1 MDPIYLTNLRTS
13 KFKAHT
19 EPFMRRFFQR
29 LLLPVAVMVVTQTSF
44 VSAESI
50 RLVGPDGQVQ
60 PTPQYSEN
68 IVRNSA
74 NNEPGRFFGPTSANQ
89 TLWSIA
95 SQLRPSSSVTVQQTL
110 LAIYQLNPQAFEN
123 QNIHTLIPGSTLR
136 VPSLAQISRN
146 STQDAVNIMAS
157 HQAKLN
163 QTPDTPVRPVAPPR
177 PAPVATPKVEAVAQT
192 PPQVTPTTAPQEKAP
207 TELKT
212 PAKPS
217 QSTDAEVM
225 ALEEKNHTLRLMLSQ
240 VQSEVSTLKEELGD
254 ENRIRSEVE
263 RLLEEERRKAEEAS
277 RLAPSALDNLLSNGW
292 LVALL
297 ALIPGLLIA
306 IVVLLLLNRRSS
318 AQQENPTQNNI
329 TSEMPTAA
337 PVTLGPEQTE
347 DIGDDLLLDDDLFS
361 TTDDKEENDAEKA
374 FSDEDDVF
382 ADLNETD
389 LDFNL
394 DGQDSDDLFV
404 GIDDDGDLDTEF
416 DALNESA
423 NGISVNADDKAL
435 GLEEMERALN
445 DVSEPTDNDDL
456 NSFDLADE
464 NQMSEDDIEAL
475 LSGDEENELLSD
487 GKVDQSLLDDLLASE
502 LDALDDEPAIQ
513 DTETLDTLLND
524 ELASLSEED
533 NDEFDLSGA
542 GVAGDQDLDDLFA
555 SIEEQADLEQLEAK
569 AIDETALLDE
579 ILAEQDAPLSEEST
593 ELLDELLDDFDKPE
607 NDEFDAQTADLLQP
621 EEPILD
627 LEEDSTQL
635 LNEVLGEPVPEEL
648 ASGLEIDQNSTELL
662 DELLDDLD
670 LDDESIEATEFSVAP
685 EKLSVEDGTELF
697 DELLEIEQ
705 HPEPAESLPELA
717 TEDEFN
723 SDTFIDDLLNSAP
736 AKDPLLEPVLD
747 ENEAFAQ
754 ADDFDFNPEIEGGLE
769 DDLPQPSALP
779 ANEFGTPQD
788 EDWVFDEDDSS
799 PTLEANTELELSSAE
814 DDLPEQTT
822 ATNETVDELLADL
835 AAQPQSNTVDTSDDA
850 LAPDAL
856 SQSVEESLTLN
867 DLELPEENDE
877 PQLAEV
883 TPSSVFDEQQVE
895 TEIEPESEPLAAEAS
910 NDESDLTAL
919 NELDLPEYTEEDALA
934 DAQLEPAAESEV
946 EPELELASEP
956 AEEEAFTEL
965 DELDLPE
972 YTEEDALADAQLEPA
987 AESEVEPELELA
999 SEPAEEEAF
1008 TELNEL
1014 DLPEYTEE
1022 DALADAQLEPAAE
1035 SEVEP
1040 ELELVSEPVTEEA
1053 FTELNELDLPE
1064 YTEEDALA
1072 DAQLEPAAE
1081 SEVEPEL
1088 ELASEPAEEEAFTE
1102 FNELDLPEYTEE
1114 DALADAQLEP
1124 VAESEVEPEL
1134 ELASEPAAEEAF
1146 TELNELD
1153 LPEYTEEDALA
1164 DAQLEPAAE
1173 SEVEPELELAS
1184 DLEEEETFT
1193 ELDEL
1198 DLPEYTEEDAL
1209 ADAQLESATESEV
1222 EPELDEL
1229 DLPEYTE
1236 EDALADAQL
1245 EPAVESEVEPEL
1257 ELATEPAEEEVFTE
1271 LNELDL
1277 PEYTEEDAL
1286 ADAQLEPAVESDVE
1300 PELELASDL
1309 EEEEVFTE
1317 LNELDL
1323 PEYTEEDALADAQ
1336 LEPVAESE
1344 VEPELDLASDLEE
1357 EEAFTE
1363 LDELDLPEYTE
1374 EDALADAQLE
1384 PAVESGVEP
1393 ELELASEPAAEEAF
1407 TELNELDL
1415 PEYTEEDALADAQLE
1430 LSVESEVEP
1439 ELGDGTET
1447 LAQETE
1453 SDALVADEDLLASV
1467 ESAVDEVQPELL
1479 DATQDVPP
1487 TQSLANKAFDEEAL
1501 HDWLSDNPDGE
1512 KPFSFD
1518 RPLDAKTI
1526 DSAGMD
1532 IDAMLQMGGEDWN
1545 GFHLTPDQQAQ
1556 LPDDVPEDEQAIWAS
1571 ETPEPQAKP
1580 ENWGSQEDLLDFD
1593 PQRDGY
1599 MTIDELMAQVES
1611 EEQGL
1616 NPDEEE
1622 LKLDVGLD
1630 EFPDV
1635 IGDIR
1640 DIDVDSGAEAAGKL
1654 DLAKIYIEMNDEKGA
1669 IKLLEE
1675 AIVDGDDEIRQQAKR
1690 LIDVLNGRV

>member
-1 MDPIYLTNLRTS
+1 
-13 KFKAHT
+13 
-19 EPFMRRFFQR
+19 MRRFFQR

-136 VPSLAQISRN
+136 VPSLEQISRN
-146 STQDAVNIMAS
+146 STQDAVKIMAS

-579 ILAEQDAPLSEEST
+579 ILAEQDAPLNEEST

-799 PTLEANTELELSSAE
+799 PTLEGNAELELSSAE

-822 ATNETVDELLADL
+822 ATNETADELLADL

-883 TPSSVFDEQQVE
+883 TPSSAFDEQQVE

-934 DAQLEPAAESEV
+934 DAQLEPATESEV
-946 EPELELASEP
+946 EPELELASDL
-956 AEEEAFTEL
+956 EEKEAFTEL
-965 DELDLPE
+965 DKIDLPE

-987 AESEVEPELELA
+987 AESEVESELELA
-999 SEPAEEEAF
+999 SD
-1008 TELNEL
+1008 L
-1014 DLPEYTEE
+1014 DE
-1022 DALADAQLEPAAE
+1022 
-1035 SEVEP
+1035 
-1040 ELELVSEPVTEEA
+1040 EEA

-1088 ELASEPAEEEAFTE
+1088 ELASDLEEK
-1102 FNELDLPEYTEE
+1102 
-1114 DALADAQLEP
+1114 
-1124 VAESEVEPEL
+1124 
-1134 ELASEPAAEEAF
+1134 EAF

-1184 DLEEEETFT
+1184 DLEEEEAFT
-1193 ELDEL
+1193 
-1198 DLPEYTEEDAL
+1198 
-1209 ADAQLESATESEV
+1209 
-1222 EPELDEL
+1222 ELDEL

-1257 ELATEPAEEEVFTE
+1257 ELATEPA
-1271 LNELDL
+1271 
-1277 PEYTEEDAL
+1277 A
-1286 ADAQLEPAVESDVE
+1286 
-1300 PELELASDL
+1300 
-1309 EEEEVFTE
+1309 
-1317 LNELDL
+1317 
-1323 PEYTEEDALADAQ
+1323 
-1336 LEPVAESE
+1336 
-1344 VEPELDLASDLEE
+1344 

-1384 PAVESGVEP
+1384 PAAESEVEP
-1393 ELELASEPAAEEAF
+1393 ELELASDLEEEEVFTELDELDLPEYTEEDALADAQLEPAAEAEVEPELELASDLEEEEAF

-1430 LSVESEVEP
+1430 PSVESEVEP
-1439 ELGDGTET
+1439 ELGDETET

-1467 ESAVDEVQPELL
+1467 ESAADEVQPELL

>member
-1 MDPIYLTNLRTS
+1 
-13 KFKAHT
+13 
-19 EPFMRRFFQR
+19 MRRFFQR

-163 QTPDTPVRPVAPPR
+163 QTPDAPVRPVAPPR

-799 PTLEANTELELSSAE
+799 PTLEGNTELELSSAE

-822 ATNETVDELLADL
+822 ATNERVDELLADL

-883 TPSSVFDEQQVE
+883 TPSSAFDEQQVE

-919 NELDLPEYTEEDALA
+919 NELDLSEYTEEDALADAQLEPAAESEVEPELELASEPVEEEAFTELDELDLPEYTEEDALA

-987 AESEVEPELELA
+987 AEA
-999 SEPAEEEAF
+999 
-1008 TELNEL
+1008 
-1014 DLPEYTEE
+1014 
-1022 DALADAQLEPAAE
+1022 
-1035 SEVEP
+1035 
-1040 ELELVSEPVTEEA
+1040 
-1053 FTELNELDLPE
+1053 
-1064 YTEEDALA
+1064 
-1072 DAQLEPAAE
+1072 
-1081 SEVEPEL
+1081 
-1088 ELASEPAEEEAFTE
+1088 
-1102 FNELDLPEYTEE
+1102 
-1114 DALADAQLEP
+1114 
-1124 VAESEVEPEL
+1124 
-1134 ELASEPAAEEAF
+1134 
-1146 TELNELD
+1146 
-1153 LPEYTEEDALA
+1153 
-1164 DAQLEPAAE
+1164 
-1173 SEVEPELELAS
+1173 EVEPELELAS
-1184 DLEEEETFT
+1184 DLEEEEAFT

-1209 ADAQLESATESEV
+1209 ADAQLEPAVESEV
-1222 EPELDEL
+1222 EPELELASDLEEEEAFTELDELDLPEYTEEDALADAQLEPAVESEVEPELELASEPAEEEAFTELDELDLPEYTEEDALADAQLEPAVESEVEPELELASDLEEEEAFPELDELDLPEYTEEDALADAQLEPAVESEVEPELASDLEEEEAFTELNEL

-1271 LNELDL
+1271 L
-1277 PEYTEEDAL
+1277 
-1286 ADAQLEPAVESDVE
+1286 
-1300 PELELASDL
+1300 
-1309 EEEEVFTE
+1309 
-1317 LNELDL
+1317 
-1323 PEYTEEDALADAQ
+1323 
-1336 LEPVAESE
+1336 
-1344 VEPELDLASDLEE
+1344 
-1357 EEAFTE
+1357 
-1363 LDELDLPEYTE
+1363 DELDLPEYTE

-1384 PAVESGVEP
+1384 PAVESEVEP

-1407 TELNELDL
+1407 TELDELDL
-1415 PEYTEEDALADAQLE
+1415 PEHTEEDALADAQLE
-1430 LSVESEVEP
+1430 PAVESKVEP

-1453 SDALVADEDLLASV
+1453 SDTLVADEDLLASV

-1479 DATQDVPP
+1479 GATQDVPP

>member
-1 MDPIYLTNLRTS
+1 M
-13 KFKAHT
+13 
-19 EPFMRRFFQR
+19 
-29 LLLPVAVMVVTQTSF
+29 
-44 VSAESI
+44 
-50 RLVGPDGQVQ
+50 
-60 PTPQYSEN
+60 
-68 IVRNSA
+68 
-74 NNEPGRFFGPTSANQ
+74 
-89 TLWSIA
+89 
-95 SQLRPSSSVTVQQTL
+95 QQTL

-163 QTPDTPVRPVAPPR
+163 QTPDAPVRPVAPPR

-192 PPQVTPTTAPQEKAP
+192 PPQVTSTTAPQEKAP

-621 EEPILD
+621 DEPILD

-799 PTLEANTELELSSAE
+799 PTLEGNAELELSSAE

-822 ATNETVDELLADL
+822 ATNETADELLADL

-883 TPSSVFDEQQVE
+883 TPSSAFDEQQVE

-910 NDESDLTAL
+910 NDESDLTALNELDLSEYTEEDALADAQLEPAAESEVEPELELASEPVEEEVFTELNELDLPEYTEEDALADAQLELAVESEVEPELELASEPAEEEAFTEL

-999 SEPAEEEAF
+999 SDLEE
-1008 TELNEL
+1008 
-1014 DLPEYTEE
+1014 
-1022 DALADAQLEPAAE
+1022 
-1035 SEVEP
+1035 
-1040 ELELVSEPVTEEA
+1040 
-1053 FTELNELDLPE
+1053 
-1064 YTEEDALA
+1064 
-1072 DAQLEPAAE
+1072 
-1081 SEVEPEL
+1081 
-1088 ELASEPAEEEAFTE
+1088 
-1102 FNELDLPEYTEE
+1102 
-1114 DALADAQLEP
+1114 
-1124 VAESEVEPEL
+1124 
-1134 ELASEPAAEEAF
+1134 EEAF

-1184 DLEEEETFT
+1184 DLEEEEAFT
-1193 ELDEL
+1193 ELN
-1198 DLPEYTEEDAL
+1198 
-1209 ADAQLESATESEV
+1209 
-1222 EPELDEL
+1222 EL

-1257 ELATEPAEEEVFTE
+1257 ELASDPEEEEAFTE

-1286 ADAQLEPAVESDVE
+1286 ADAQLEPAVESE
-1300 PELELASDL
+1300 
-1309 EEEEVFTE
+1309 
-1317 LNELDL
+1317 
-1323 PEYTEEDALADAQ
+1323 
-1336 LEPVAESE
+1336 
-1344 VEPELDLASDLEE
+1344 
-1357 EEAFTE
+1357 
-1363 LDELDLPEYTE
+1363 
-1374 EDALADAQLE
+1374 
-1384 PAVESGVEP
+1384 VEP
-1393 ELELASEPAAEEAF
+1393 ELELASEPAEEEAF

-1430 LSVESEVEP
+1430 PAAESEVEP
-1439 ELGDGTET
+1439 ELGDETET

-1453 SDALVADEDLLASV
+1453 SDVLIADEDLLASV

>member
-163 QTPDTPVRPVAPPR
+163 QTPDAPVRPVAPPR

-240 VQSEVSTLKEELGD
+240 VQSEVSTLKEELSD

-292 LVALL
+292 LVTLL

-799 PTLEANTELELSSAE
+799 PTLEGNAELELSSAE

-822 ATNETVDELLADL
+822 ATNETADELLADL

-850 LAPDAL
+850 LAPDAV

-883 TPSSVFDEQQVE
+883 IPSSAFDEQQVE

-910 NDESDLTAL
+910 NDESGLTALNELDLPEYTEEDALADAQLEPAVESEVEPELELASEPVEEEAFTELNELDLPEYTEEDALADAQLEPAVESEVEPELELATEPAEEEVFTEL

-987 AESEVEPELELA
+987 VESEVEPELELA

-1008 TELNEL
+1008 T
-1014 DLPEYTEE
+1014 
-1022 DALADAQLEPAAE
+1022 
-1035 SEVEP
+1035 
-1040 ELELVSEPVTEEA
+1040 
-1053 FTELNELDLPE
+1053 
-1064 YTEEDALA
+1064 
-1072 DAQLEPAAE
+1072 
-1081 SEVEPEL
+1081 
-1088 ELASEPAEEEAFTE
+1088 
-1102 FNELDLPEYTEE
+1102 
-1114 DALADAQLEP
+1114 
-1124 VAESEVEPEL
+1124 
-1134 ELASEPAAEEAF
+1134 
-1146 TELNELD
+1146 
-1153 LPEYTEEDALA
+1153 
-1164 DAQLEPAAE
+1164 
-1173 SEVEPELELAS
+1173 
-1184 DLEEEETFT
+1184 
-1193 ELDEL
+1193 
-1198 DLPEYTEEDAL
+1198 
-1209 ADAQLESATESEV
+1209 
-1222 EPELDEL
+1222 ELDEL

-1257 ELATEPAEEEVFTE
+1257 ELASEPAEEEVFTE

-1286 ADAQLEPAVESDVE
+1286 ADAQLEPAAEAEVE

-1309 EEEEVFTE
+1309 EE
-1317 LNELDL
+1317 
-1323 PEYTEEDALADAQ
+1323 
-1336 LEPVAESE
+1336 
-1344 VEPELDLASDLEE
+1344 
-1357 EEAFTE
+1357 
-1363 LDELDLPEYTE
+1363 
-1374 EDALADAQLE
+1374 
-1384 PAVESGVEP
+1384 
-1393 ELELASEPAAEEAF
+1393 EEAF

-1430 LSVESEVEP
+1430 PAVESEVEP
-1439 ELGDGTET
+1439 ELGDETET
-1447 LAQETE
+1447 LTQETE

>member
-1 MDPIYLTNLRTS
+1 
-13 KFKAHT
+13 
-19 EPFMRRFFQR
+19 MRRFFQR

-593 ELLDELLDDFDKPE
+593 ELLDELLDDFDKPK
-607 NDEFDAQTADLLQP
+607 NDEFDAQTAVLLQP

-662 DELLDDLD
+662 DELLDDLE

-799 PTLEANTELELSSAE
+799 PTLEGNTELELSSAE

-883 TPSSVFDEQQVE
+883 TPSSAFDEQQVE

-910 NDESDLTAL
+910 NDESDLTALNELDLSEYTEEDTLADAQLEPAAESEVEPELELASEPVEEEAFTELDELDLPEYTEEDALADAQLEPVAESEVEPELDLASEPAEEEAFTELNKLDLPEYTEEDALADAQLEPAAESEVEPELELVSEPAEEESFTELDELDLPEYTEEDALADAQLEPAVESEVEPELELASEPAEEEVFTEL

-987 AESEVEPELELA
+987 TESEVEPELASDLEEEEAFTELNELDLPEYTEEDALADAQLEPAAESEVEPELELV
-999 SEPAEEEAF
+999 SEPAEEEAFTELDELDLPEYTEEDALADAQLEPAAESEVEPELASDLEEEEAF

-1053 FTELNELDLPE
+1053 FTEL
-1064 YTEEDALA
+1064 
-1072 DAQLEPAAE
+1072 
-1081 SEVEPEL
+1081 
-1088 ELASEPAEEEAFTE
+1088 
-1102 FNELDLPEYTEE
+1102 
-1114 DALADAQLEP
+1114 
-1124 VAESEVEPEL
+1124 
-1134 ELASEPAAEEAF
+1134 
-1146 TELNELD
+1146 
-1153 LPEYTEEDALA
+1153 
-1164 DAQLEPAAE
+1164 
-1173 SEVEPELELAS
+1173 
-1184 DLEEEETFT
+1184 
-1193 ELDEL
+1193 DEL

-1222 EPELDEL
+1222 ESELELVSEPAAEEAFTELDEL
-1229 DLPEYTE
+1229 DVPEYTE

-1245 EPAVESEVEPEL
+1245 EP
-1257 ELATEPAEEEVFTE
+1257 
-1271 LNELDL
+1271 
-1277 PEYTEEDAL
+1277 
-1286 ADAQLEPAVESDVE
+1286 
-1300 PELELASDL
+1300 
-1309 EEEEVFTE
+1309 
-1317 LNELDL
+1317 
-1323 PEYTEEDALADAQ
+1323 
-1336 LEPVAESE
+1336 
-1344 VEPELDLASDLEE
+1344 
-1357 EEAFTE
+1357 
-1363 LDELDLPEYTE
+1363 
-1374 EDALADAQLE
+1374 
-1384 PAVESGVEP
+1384 
-1393 ELELASEPAAEEAF
+1393 
-1407 TELNELDL
+1407 
-1415 PEYTEEDALADAQLE
+1415 
-1430 LSVESEVEP
+1430 SVESEVEP
-1439 ELGDGTET
+1439 ELGDETET

>member
-1 MDPIYLTNLRTS
+1 
-13 KFKAHT
+13 
-19 EPFMRRFFQR
+19 MRRFFQR

-136 VPSLAQISRN
+136 VPSLEQISRN

-361 TTDDKEENDAEKA
+361 TTDDKEENDTEKA

-705 HPEPAESLPELA
+705 HPEPAVSLPELA

-799 PTLEANTELELSSAE
+799 PTLEGNTELELSSAE

-883 TPSSVFDEQQVE
+883 TPSSAFDEQQVE
-895 TEIEPESEPLAAEAS
+895 TEIEPELEPLAAEAS
-910 NDESDLTAL
+910 NDESDLTEL
-919 NELDLPEYTEEDALA
+919 NELDLPEYTEED
-934 DAQLEPAAESEV
+934 V
-946 EPELELASEP
+946 
-956 AEEEAFTEL
+956 
-965 DELDLPE
+965 
-972 YTEEDALADAQLEPA
+972 LADAQLEPA

-1053 FTELNELDLPE
+1053 FTELDELDLPEYTEEDALADLQLEPAAESEVEPELELASEPAEEEAFTELNELDLPEYTEGDALADAQLEPAAELEVEPELELASDLEEEEAFTELNELDLPEYTEEDALADAQLEPAAELEVEPELELASDLEEEEAFTELNELDLPEYTEEDALADAQLEPAAEAEVEPELELASDLEEEEAFTELDELDLPE

-1088 ELASEPAEEEAFTE
+1088 ELATEPAEEEAF
-1102 FNELDLPEYTEE
+1102 
-1114 DALADAQLEP
+1114 
-1124 VAESEVEPEL
+1124 
-1134 ELASEPAAEEAF
+1134 
-1146 TELNELD
+1146 
-1153 LPEYTEEDALA
+1153 
-1164 DAQLEPAAE
+1164 
-1173 SEVEPELELAS
+1173 
-1184 DLEEEETFT
+1184 
-1193 ELDEL
+1193 
-1198 DLPEYTEEDAL
+1198 
-1209 ADAQLESATESEV
+1209 
-1222 EPELDEL
+1222 PELDEL

-1257 ELATEPAEEEVFTE
+1257 ELA
-1271 LNELDL
+1271 
-1277 PEYTEEDAL
+1277 
-1286 ADAQLEPAVESDVE
+1286 
-1300 PELELASDL
+1300 
-1309 EEEEVFTE
+1309 
-1317 LNELDL
+1317 
-1323 PEYTEEDALADAQ
+1323 
-1336 LEPVAESE
+1336 
-1344 VEPELDLASDLEE
+1344 SDLEE

-1384 PAVESGVEP
+1384 PAAESEVEP
-1393 ELELASEPAAEEAF
+1393 ELELATEPAEEEAF
-1407 TELNELDL
+1407 PELDELDL

-1430 LSVESEVEP
+1430 PAVESEVEP
-1439 ELGDGTET
+1439 ELGDETET

-1479 DATQDVPP
+1479 GATQDVPP

>member
-163 QTPDTPVRPVAPPR
+163 QTPDAPVRPVAPPR

-524 ELASLSEED
+524 ELVSLSEED

-697 DELLEIEQ
+697 DELLEIEL

-799 PTLEANTELELSSAE
+799 PTLEGNAELELSSAE

-835 AAQPQSNTVDTSDDA
+835 AAQPQSNTVDTSDDV

-883 TPSSVFDEQQVE
+883 IPSSAFDEQQVE

-987 AESEVEPELELA
+987 AESEVEPEIELASEPAAEEAFTELDELDLPEYTEEDALADAQLEPTAESEVEPDLELA
-999 SEPAEEEAF
+999 SEPAEEETF
-1008 TELNEL
+1008 TELDELDLPEYTEEDALADAQLEPAAEAEVEPELELASDLEEKETFTELDEL

-1053 FTELNELDLPE
+1053 FTELDELDLPE

-1088 ELASEPAEEEAFTE
+1088 ELVSEPAEEESFT
-1102 FNELDLPEYTEE
+1102 
-1114 DALADAQLEP
+1114 
-1124 VAESEVEPEL
+1124 
-1134 ELASEPAAEEAF
+1134 
-1146 TELNELD
+1146 
-1153 LPEYTEEDALA
+1153 
-1164 DAQLEPAAE
+1164 
-1173 SEVEPELELAS
+1173 
-1184 DLEEEETFT
+1184 
-1193 ELDEL
+1193 
-1198 DLPEYTEEDAL
+1198 
-1209 ADAQLESATESEV
+1209 
-1222 EPELDEL
+1222 ELDEL

-1286 ADAQLEPAVESDVE
+1286 ADAQLEPAAESEVE
-1300 PELELASDL
+1300 PELELAS
-1309 EEEEVFTE
+1309 
-1317 LNELDL
+1317 
-1323 PEYTEEDALADAQ
+1323 
-1336 LEPVAESE
+1336 EPA
-1344 VEPELDLASDLEE
+1344 E

-1384 PAVESGVEP
+1384 PAVESEVEPELELASVLEEEDPFTELDELDVPEYTEEDALADAQLEPAAESEVEP
-1393 ELELASEPAAEEAF
+1393 ELELASEPAEEEAF
-1407 TELNELDL
+1407 PELDELDL

-1430 LSVESEVEP
+1430 HSVESEVEP
-1439 ELGDGTET
+1439 ELGDETET

-1453 SDALVADEDLLASV
+1453 SDALVADEDLLAGV

>member
-1 MDPIYLTNLRTS
+1 M
-13 KFKAHT
+13 
-19 EPFMRRFFQR
+19 
-29 LLLPVAVMVVTQTSF
+29 
-44 VSAESI
+44 
-50 RLVGPDGQVQ
+50 
-60 PTPQYSEN
+60 
-68 IVRNSA
+68 
-74 NNEPGRFFGPTSANQ
+74 
-89 TLWSIA
+89 
-95 SQLRPSSSVTVQQTL
+95 QQTL

-192 PPQVTPTTAPQEKAP
+192 PPQVPPTTAPQEKAP

-423 NGISVNADDKAL
+423 NGISVNTDDKAL

-648 ASGLEIDQNSTELL
+648 TSGLEIDQNSTELL

-799 PTLEANTELELSSAE
+799 PTLEGNAELELSSAE

-850 LAPDAL
+850 LAPDAV

-883 TPSSVFDEQQVE
+883 IPSSAFDEQQVE

-910 NDESDLTAL
+910 NDESDLTVLNELDLPEYTEEDALADAQLEPAAEAEVEPELELASEPAAEEAFTEL

-946 EPELELASEP
+946 EPELAS
-956 AEEEAFTEL
+956 
-965 DELDLPE
+965 DLE
-972 YTEEDALADAQLEPA
+972 
-987 AESEVEPELELA
+987 
-999 SEPAEEEAF
+999 EEEAF

-1072 DAQLEPAAE
+1072 DAQLESATE
-1081 SEVEPEL
+1081 SEVESEL
-1088 ELASEPAEEEAFTE
+1088 EL
-1102 FNELDLPEYTEE
+1102 
-1114 DALADAQLEP
+1114 
-1124 VAESEVEPEL
+1124 V
-1134 ELASEPAAEEAF
+1134 SEPAAEEAF
-1146 TELNELD
+1146 TELDELD
-1153 LPEYTEEDALA
+1153 VPEYTEEDALA

-1184 DLEEEETFT
+1184 DLEEEEAFT

-1209 ADAQLESATESEV
+1209 ADAQLE
-1222 EPELDEL
+1222 
-1229 DLPEYTE
+1229 
-1236 EDALADAQL
+1236 
-1245 EPAVESEVEPEL
+1245 PA
-1257 ELATEPAEEEVFTE
+1257 AEAE
-1271 LNELDL
+1271 
-1277 PEYTEEDAL
+1277 
-1286 ADAQLEPAVESDVE
+1286 VE

-1309 EEEEVFTE
+1309 EEKEAFTE

-1363 LDELDLPEYTE
+1363 LNELDLPEYTE

-1384 PAVESGVEP
+1384 P
-1393 ELELASEPAAEEAF
+1393 
-1407 TELNELDL
+1407 
-1415 PEYTEEDALADAQLE
+1415 
-1430 LSVESEVEP
+1430 SVESEVEP

-1453 SDALVADEDLLASV
+1453 SDTLVADEDLLASV
-1467 ESAVDEVQPELL
+1467 ESAVDEVQSELL
-1479 DATQDVPP
+1479 GATQDVPP

>member
-1 MDPIYLTNLRTS
+1 
-13 KFKAHT
+13 
-19 EPFMRRFFQR
+19 MRRFFQR

-593 ELLDELLDDFDKPE
+593 ELLDELLDDFDKPK

-635 LNEVLGEPVPEEL
+635 LNEVLGEPLPEEL

-662 DELLDDLD
+662 DELLDDLE

-799 PTLEANTELELSSAE
+799 PTLEGNAELELSSAE

-822 ATNETVDELLADL
+822 ATNETADELLADL

-883 TPSSVFDEQQVE
+883 TPSSAFDEQQVE

-910 NDESDLTAL
+910 NDESDLTALNELDLPEYTEEDALADAQLEPATESEVEPELELASEPVEEEAFTELDELDLPEYTEEDALADAQLEPAVESEVEPELELASDLDEEEAFTEL

-999 SEPAEEEAF
+999 SVLEEEEAF
-1008 TELNEL
+1008 TELNK
-1014 DLPEYTEE
+1014 
-1022 DALADAQLEPAAE
+1022 
-1035 SEVEP
+1035 
-1040 ELELVSEPVTEEA
+1040 
-1053 FTELNELDLPE
+1053 
-1064 YTEEDALA
+1064 
-1072 DAQLEPAAE
+1072 
-1081 SEVEPEL
+1081 
-1088 ELASEPAEEEAFTE
+1088 
-1102 FNELDLPEYTEE
+1102 
-1114 DALADAQLEP
+1114 
-1124 VAESEVEPEL
+1124 
-1134 ELASEPAAEEAF
+1134 
-1146 TELNELD
+1146 LD

-1209 ADAQLESATESEV
+1209 ADAQLEPAVESEV
-1222 EPELDEL
+1222 EPELELATEPAAEEAFTELDEL

-1245 EPAVESEVEPEL
+1245 EPAAESEVEPEL
-1257 ELATEPAEEEVFTE
+1257 ELA
-1271 LNELDL
+1271 
-1277 PEYTEEDAL
+1277 
-1286 ADAQLEPAVESDVE
+1286 SDH
-1300 PELELASDL
+1300 

-1363 LDELDLPEYTE
+1363 LNELDLPEYTE

-1384 PAVESGVEP
+1384 P
-1393 ELELASEPAAEEAF
+1393 
-1407 TELNELDL
+1407 
-1415 PEYTEEDALADAQLE
+1415 
-1430 LSVESEVEP
+1430 SVESEVEP

-1479 DATQDVPP
+1479 GATQDVPP

>member
-1 MDPIYLTNLRTS
+1 
-13 KFKAHT
+13 
-19 EPFMRRFFQR
+19 MRRFFQR

-579 ILAEQDAPLSEEST
+579 ILAEQDVPLSEEST

-799 PTLEANTELELSSAE
+799 PTLEGNAELELSSAE

-822 ATNETVDELLADL
+822 ATNETADELLADL
-835 AAQPQSNTVDTSDDA
+835 AAQPQSNTVDTSDDV

-883 TPSSVFDEQQVE
+883 TQSSAFDEQQVE

-934 DAQLEPAAESEV
+934 DAQLEPATESEV

-987 AESEVEPELELA
+987 VESEVEPELELA

-1008 TELNEL
+1008 TELDEL

-1022 DALADAQLEPAAE
+1022 DALADAQLE
-1035 SEVEP
+1035 SV
-1040 ELELVSEPVTEEA
+1040 V
-1053 FTELNELDLPE
+1053 
-1064 YTEEDALA
+1064 
-1072 DAQLEPAAE
+1072 E

-1088 ELASEPAEEEAFTE
+1088 ELASDLEE
-1102 FNELDLPEYTEE
+1102 
-1114 DALADAQLEP
+1114 
-1124 VAESEVEPEL
+1124 
-1134 ELASEPAAEEAF
+1134 EEAF

-1184 DLEEEETFT
+1184 DLEEEEAFTELNKLDLPEYTEEDALADAQLEPAAESEVEPELELASEPAEEEAFPELDELDLPEYTEEDALANAQLEPAAESEVEPELELASEPAAEEAFT

-1209 ADAQLESATESEV
+1209 ADAQLEPATESDV
-1222 EPELDEL
+1222 EPELELASEPAEEEAFTELDEL

-1257 ELATEPAEEEVFTE
+1257 ELASEPAEEEVFTE

-1286 ADAQLEPAVESDVE
+1286 ADAQLEPAAESEVES
-1300 PELELASDL
+1300 ELELASDL
-1309 EEEEVFTE
+1309 EE
-1317 LNELDL
+1317 
-1323 PEYTEEDALADAQ
+1323 
-1336 LEPVAESE
+1336 
-1344 VEPELDLASDLEE
+1344 
-1357 EEAFTE
+1357 
-1363 LDELDLPEYTE
+1363 
-1374 EDALADAQLE
+1374 
-1384 PAVESGVEP
+1384 
-1393 ELELASEPAAEEAF
+1393 EEAF

-1430 LSVESEVEP
+1430 PAAESEVEP
-1439 ELGDGTET
+1439 ELGDETET

-1467 ESAVDEVQPELL
+1467 ESAADEVQPELL

>member
-1 MDPIYLTNLRTS
+1 M
-13 KFKAHT
+13 
-19 EPFMRRFFQR
+19 
-29 LLLPVAVMVVTQTSF
+29 
-44 VSAESI
+44 
-50 RLVGPDGQVQ
+50 
-60 PTPQYSEN
+60 
-68 IVRNSA
+68 
-74 NNEPGRFFGPTSANQ
+74 
-89 TLWSIA
+89 
-95 SQLRPSSSVTVQQTL
+95 QQTL

-799 PTLEANTELELSSAE
+799 PTLEGNAELELSSAE

-822 ATNETVDELLADL
+822 ATNETADELLADL

-850 LAPDAL
+850 LAPDTL

-1173 SEVEPELELAS
+1173 SEVEPELELA
-1184 DLEEEETFT
+1184 
-1193 ELDEL
+1193 
-1198 DLPEYTEEDAL
+1198 
-1209 ADAQLESATESEV
+1209 
-1222 EPELDEL
+1222 
-1229 DLPEYTE
+1229 
-1236 EDALADAQL
+1236 
-1245 EPAVESEVEPEL
+1245 
-1257 ELATEPAEEEVFTE
+1257 TEPAEEEVFTE

-1286 ADAQLEPAVESDVE
+1286 ADAQLEPAAESEVE
-1300 PELELASDL
+1300 PELELVSEPVT
-1309 EEEEVFTE
+1309 EEAFTE
-1317 LNELDL
+1317 LDELDL

-1336 LEPVAESE
+1336 LESATESE
-1344 VEPELDLASDLEE
+1344 VESELELVSEPAA

-1384 PAVESGVEP
+1384 PAAEAEVES
-1393 ELELASEPAAEEAF
+1393 ELERASDLEEKEAF
-1407 TELNELDL
+1407 TELDKLDL

-1430 LSVESEVEP
+1430 PSVESEVEP
-1439 ELGDGTET
+1439 ELGDETET

>member
-799 PTLEANTELELSSAE
+799 PTLEGNAELELSSAE

-822 ATNETVDELLADL
+822 ATNETADELLADL

-883 TPSSVFDEQQVE
+883 TPSSAFDEQQVE

-919 NELDLPEYTEEDALA
+919 NELDLSEYTEEDALA

-956 AEEEAFTEL
+956 VEEEAFTEL

-972 YTEEDALADAQLEPA
+972 YTEEDALADAQLESATESEVESELELASEPA
-987 AESEVEPELELA
+987 AEEAFTELDELDLPEYTEEDALADSQLEPAVESEVEPELELA
-999 SEPAEEEAF
+999 SEPAEEEVF

-1022 DALADAQLEPAAE
+1022 DALADAQLEP
-1035 SEVEP
+1035 
-1040 ELELVSEPVTEEA
+1040 
-1053 FTELNELDLPE
+1053 D
-1064 YTEEDALA
+1064 
-1072 DAQLEPAAE
+1072 AE

-1088 ELASEPAEEEAFTE
+1088 ELATEPAEEEVFTE
-1102 FNELDLPEYTEE
+1102 LDELDLPEYTEE

-1146 TELNELD
+1146 TELDELD

-1184 DLEEEETFT
+1184 DLEEKEVFT
-1193 ELDEL
+1193 ELNEL
-1198 DLPEYTEEDAL
+1198 DLPEH
-1209 ADAQLESATESEV
+1209 
-1222 EPELDEL
+1222 
-1229 DLPEYTE
+1229 TE

-1271 LNELDL
+1271 LDELDL

-1286 ADAQLEPAVESDVE
+1286 ADAQLEPAAESEVES
-1300 PELELASDL
+1300 ELELASDL

-1336 LEPVAESE
+1336 LEPAAESE
-1344 VEPELDLASDLEE
+1344 VEPELELASEPVEEEAFTELDELDLPEYTEQDALADAQLELAAESAVEPELELASDLEE
-1357 EEAFTE
+1357 EEPFAE

-1384 PAVESGVEP
+1384 PA
-1393 ELELASEPAAEEAF
+1393 A
-1407 TELNELDL
+1407 
-1415 PEYTEEDALADAQLE
+1415 
-1430 LSVESEVEP
+1430 ESEVEP
-1439 ELGDGTET
+1439 ELGDETET

-1467 ESAVDEVQPELL
+1467 ESAADEVQPELL

-1532 IDAMLQMGGEDWN
+1532 IDAMLQTGGEDWN

>member
-163 QTPDTPVRPVAPPR
+163 QTPDAPVRPVAPPR

-799 PTLEANTELELSSAE
+799 PTLEGNTELELSSAE

-883 TPSSVFDEQQVE
+883 TPSSAFDEQQVE

-919 NELDLPEYTEEDALA
+919 NELDLSEYTEEDALA

-999 SEPAEEEAF
+999 SDLEE
-1008 TELNEL
+1008 
-1014 DLPEYTEE
+1014 
-1022 DALADAQLEPAAE
+1022 
-1035 SEVEP
+1035 
-1040 ELELVSEPVTEEA
+1040 EEA

-1088 ELASEPAEEEAFTE
+1088 ELASVLEE
-1102 FNELDLPEYTEE
+1102 
-1114 DALADAQLEP
+1114 
-1124 VAESEVEPEL
+1124 
-1134 ELASEPAAEEAF
+1134 EEAF
-1146 TELNELD
+1146 TELNKLD

-1209 ADAQLESATESEV
+1209 ADAQLEPAVESEV
-1222 EPELDEL
+1222 EPELELATEPAAEEAFTELDEL

-1245 EPAVESEVEPEL
+1245 EPAAESE
-1257 ELATEPAEEEVFTE
+1257 
-1271 LNELDL
+1271 
-1277 PEYTEEDAL
+1277 
-1286 ADAQLEPAVESDVE
+1286 VE

-1384 PAVESGVEP
+1384 PAVES
-1393 ELELASEPAAEEAF
+1393 
-1407 TELNELDL
+1407 
-1415 PEYTEEDALADAQLE
+1415 
-1430 LSVESEVEP
+1430 EVEP
-1439 ELGDGTET
+1439 ELGDETET

>member
-163 QTPDTPVRPVAPPR
+163 QTPDAPVRPVAPPR

-361 TTDDKEENDAEKA
+361 TTDDKEENDSEKA

-769 DDLPQPSALP
+769 DDLSQPSALP

-799 PTLEANTELELSSAE
+799 PTLEGNAELELSSVE

-822 ATNETVDELLADL
+822 ATNETADELLADL

-883 TPSSVFDEQQVE
+883 IPSSAFDEQQVE
-895 TEIEPESEPLAAEAS
+895 AEIEPESEPLAAEAS
-910 NDESDLTAL
+910 NDESGLTA
-919 NELDLPEYTEEDALA
+919 
-934 DAQLEPAAESEV
+934 
-946 EPELELASEP
+946 
-956 AEEEAFTEL
+956 
-965 DELDLPE
+965 
-972 YTEEDALADAQLEPA
+972 
-987 AESEVEPELELA
+987 
-999 SEPAEEEAF
+999 
-1008 TELNEL
+1008 LNEL

-1053 FTELNELDLPE
+1053 FTELDELDLPE

-1088 ELASEPAEEEAFTE
+1088 ELVSEPAEEESFT
-1102 FNELDLPEYTEE
+1102 
-1114 DALADAQLEP
+1114 
-1124 VAESEVEPEL
+1124 
-1134 ELASEPAAEEAF
+1134 
-1146 TELNELD
+1146 
-1153 LPEYTEEDALA
+1153 
-1164 DAQLEPAAE
+1164 
-1173 SEVEPELELAS
+1173 
-1184 DLEEEETFT
+1184 
-1193 ELDEL
+1193 
-1198 DLPEYTEEDAL
+1198 
-1209 ADAQLESATESEV
+1209 
-1222 EPELDEL
+1222 ELDEL

-1286 ADAQLEPAVESDVE
+1286 ADAQLEPATESEVE
-1300 PELELASDL
+1300 PELELAS
-1309 EEEEVFTE
+1309 
-1317 LNELDL
+1317 
-1323 PEYTEEDALADAQ
+1323 
-1336 LEPVAESE
+1336 EPA
-1344 VEPELDLASDLEE
+1344 E

-1384 PAVESGVEP
+1384 PAAESEVEP
-1393 ELELASEPAAEEAF
+1393 ELASDLEEEEAF

-1430 LSVESEVEP
+1430 PAAESEVEPELELVSEPVTEEAFTELDELDLPEYTEEDALADAQLESATESEVESELELVSEPAAEEAFTELDELDVPEYTEEDALADAQLEPSVESEVEP
-1439 ELGDGTET
+1439 ELGDETET

>member
-579 ILAEQDAPLSEEST
+579 ILAEQDVPLSEEST

-799 PTLEANTELELSSAE
+799 PTLEGNAELELSSAE

-822 ATNETVDELLADL
+822 ATNETADELLADL

-883 TPSSVFDEQQVE
+883 TPSSAFDEQQVE

-910 NDESDLTAL
+910 NDESDLTELNELDLPEYTEEDVLADAQLEPAAESEVEPELELASEPVEEEAFTELDELDLPEYTEEDAL
-919 NELDLPEYTEEDALA
+919 ADAQLEPTVESEVEPELASEPAEEEAFTELDELDLPEYTEEDALA
-934 DAQLEPAAESEV
+934 DAQLEPAVESEV
-946 EPELELASEP
+946 EPELELTSEP

-987 AESEVEPELELA
+987 AESEVEPELGLA
-999 SEPAEEEAF
+999 SEPAEEEAFTELDELDLPEYTEEDALADAQLEPAVESEVEPELELTSEPAEEEAFTELDELDLPEYTEEDALADAQLEPAVESEVEPELELASDLEEKEVF

-1035 SEVEP
+1035 SEVES
-1040 ELELVSEPVTEEA
+1040 ELELASDLEEEEA

-1072 DAQLEPAAE
+1072 DAQLEPA
-1081 SEVEPEL
+1081 V
-1088 ELASEPAEEEAFTE
+1088 
-1102 FNELDLPEYTEE
+1102 
-1114 DALADAQLEP
+1114 
-1124 VAESEVEPEL
+1124 
-1134 ELASEPAAEEAF
+1134 
-1146 TELNELD
+1146 
-1153 LPEYTEEDALA
+1153 
-1164 DAQLEPAAE
+1164 E

-1184 DLEEEETFT
+1184 DLEEKEVFT
-1193 ELDEL
+1193 ELNEL
-1198 DLPEYTEEDAL
+1198 DLPEH
-1209 ADAQLESATESEV
+1209 
-1222 EPELDEL
+1222 
-1229 DLPEYTE
+1229 TE

-1271 LNELDL
+1271 L
-1277 PEYTEEDAL
+1277 
-1286 ADAQLEPAVESDVE
+1286 
-1300 PELELASDL
+1300 
-1309 EEEEVFTE
+1309 
-1317 LNELDL
+1317 
-1323 PEYTEEDALADAQ
+1323 
-1336 LEPVAESE
+1336 
-1344 VEPELDLASDLEE
+1344 
-1357 EEAFTE
+1357 
-1363 LDELDLPEYTE
+1363 DELDLPEYTE

-1384 PAVESGVEP
+1384 PAAESEVES
-1393 ELELASEPAAEEAF
+1393 ELELAS
-1407 TELNELDL
+1407 
-1415 PEYTEEDALADAQLE
+1415 
-1430 LSVESEVEP
+1430 EP

-1479 DATQDVPP
+1479 GATQDVPP

>member
-1 MDPIYLTNLRTS
+1 
-13 KFKAHT
+13 
-19 EPFMRRFFQR
+19 MRRFFQR

-799 PTLEANTELELSSAE
+799 PTLEGNAELELSSAG

-822 ATNETVDELLADL
+822 ATNETADELLADL

-883 TPSSVFDEQQVE
+883 TPSSAFDEQQVE

-987 AESEVEPELELA
+987 VESEVEPELELA

-1008 TELNEL
+1008 TELDEL

-1022 DALADAQLEPAAE
+1022 DALADAQLE
-1035 SEVEP
+1035 SV
-1040 ELELVSEPVTEEA
+1040 V
-1053 FTELNELDLPE
+1053 
-1064 YTEEDALA
+1064 
-1072 DAQLEPAAE
+1072 E

-1088 ELASEPAEEEAFTE
+1088 ELASDLEE
-1102 FNELDLPEYTEE
+1102 
-1114 DALADAQLEP
+1114 
-1124 VAESEVEPEL
+1124 
-1134 ELASEPAAEEAF
+1134 EEAF

-1184 DLEEEETFT
+1184 DLEEEEAFT

-1209 ADAQLESATESEV
+1209 ADAQLEPAAESEVEPDLASDLEEEEAFTELNELDLPEYTEEDALADAQLEPAAESEV
-1222 EPELDEL
+1222 EPELELVSEPAEEEAFTELDELDLPEYTEEDALADAQLEPAAESEVEPELASDLEEEEAFTELNEL

-1271 LNELDL
+1271 L
-1277 PEYTEEDAL
+1277 
-1286 ADAQLEPAVESDVE
+1286 
-1300 PELELASDL
+1300 
-1309 EEEEVFTE
+1309 
-1317 LNELDL
+1317 
-1323 PEYTEEDALADAQ
+1323 
-1336 LEPVAESE
+1336 
-1344 VEPELDLASDLEE
+1344 
-1357 EEAFTE
+1357 
-1363 LDELDLPEYTE
+1363 DELDLPEYTE

-1384 PAVESGVEP
+1384 PAAEAEVES
-1393 ELELASEPAAEEAF
+1393 ELERASDLEEKEAF
-1407 TELNELDL
+1407 TELDKLDL

-1430 LSVESEVEP
+1430 PSVESEVEP
-1439 ELGDGTET
+1439 ELGDETET

-1479 DATQDVPP
+1479 DATQNVPP

>member
-1 MDPIYLTNLRTS
+1 
-13 KFKAHT
+13 
-19 EPFMRRFFQR
+19 MRRFFQR

-542 GVAGDQDLDDLFA
+542 GVAGNQDLDDLFA

-799 PTLEANTELELSSAE
+799 PTLEGNTELELSSAE

-822 ATNETVDELLADL
+822 ATNETVDELLTDL

-883 TPSSVFDEQQVE
+883 TPSSAFDEQQVE

-919 NELDLPEYTEEDALA
+919 NELDLSEYTEEDALA

-999 SEPAEEEAF
+999 SEPVEEEAFTELDELDLPEYTEEDALADAQLEPVAESEVEPELDLASDLEEEEAFTELDEIDLPEYTEEDALADAQLESATESEVESELELVSEPAAEEAFTELDELDLPEYTEEDALADAQLEPAAESEVEPELELVSEPAEEEAFTELDELDLPEYTEEDALADAQLESVVESEVEPELELASDLEEKEAFTELDELDLPEYTEEDALADAQLEPAVESEVEPELASDLEEEEAF

-1040 ELELVSEPVTEEA
+1040 ELELVSEP
-1053 FTELNELDLPE
+1053 
-1064 YTEEDALA
+1064 
-1072 DAQLEPAAE
+1072 
-1081 SEVEPEL
+1081 
-1088 ELASEPAEEEAFTE
+1088 AEEEAF
-1102 FNELDLPEYTEE
+1102 
-1114 DALADAQLEP
+1114 
-1124 VAESEVEPEL
+1124 
-1134 ELASEPAAEEAF
+1134 
-1146 TELNELD
+1146 
-1153 LPEYTEEDALA
+1153 
-1164 DAQLEPAAE
+1164 
-1173 SEVEPELELAS
+1173 
-1184 DLEEEETFT
+1184 
-1193 ELDEL
+1193 
-1198 DLPEYTEEDAL
+1198 
-1209 ADAQLESATESEV
+1209 
-1222 EPELDEL
+1222 PELDEL

-1286 ADAQLEPAVESDVE
+1286 ADAQLEPAAESEVE
-1300 PELELASDL
+1300 PELELASVL
-1309 EEEEVFTE
+1309 EEE
-1317 LNELDL
+1317 D
-1323 PEYTEEDALADAQ
+1323 P
-1336 LEPVAESE
+1336 
-1344 VEPELDLASDLEE
+1344 
-1357 EEAFTE
+1357 FTE

-1384 PAVESGVEP
+1384 PA
-1393 ELELASEPAAEEAF
+1393 A
-1407 TELNELDL
+1407 
-1415 PEYTEEDALADAQLE
+1415 
-1430 LSVESEVEP
+1430 ESEVEP
-1439 ELGDGTET
+1439 ELGDETET

>member
-1 MDPIYLTNLRTS
+1 
-13 KFKAHT
+13 
-19 EPFMRRFFQR
+19 MRRFFQR

-177 PAPVATPKVEAVAQT
+177 PTPIATPKVEAVAQT
-192 PPQVTPTTAPQEKAP
+192 TPQVTPTTAPQEKAP

-329 TSEMPTAA
+329 TSEIPTAA

-799 PTLEANTELELSSAE
+799 PTLEGNAELELSSAE

-822 ATNETVDELLADL
+822 ATNETADELLADL

-883 TPSSVFDEQQVE
+883 TPSSAFDEQQVE

-919 NELDLPEYTEEDALA
+919 NELDLPEYTEEDALADAQLEPATESDVEPELELASDLEEEEPFTELNELDLPEYTEEDALADAQLEPATESEVEPELELASEPAEEEAFTELDELDLPEYTEEDALADAQLEPAAESEVEPELELVSEPAEEESFTELDELDLPEYTEEDALA

-999 SEPAEEEAF
+999 S
-1008 TELNEL
+1008 
-1014 DLPEYTEE
+1014 
-1022 DALADAQLEPAAE
+1022 
-1035 SEVEP
+1035 
-1040 ELELVSEPVTEEA
+1040 
-1053 FTELNELDLPE
+1053 
-1064 YTEEDALA
+1064 
-1072 DAQLEPAAE
+1072 
-1081 SEVEPEL
+1081 
-1088 ELASEPAEEEAFTE
+1088 
-1102 FNELDLPEYTEE
+1102 
-1114 DALADAQLEP
+1114 
-1124 VAESEVEPEL
+1124 
-1134 ELASEPAAEEAF
+1134 
-1146 TELNELD
+1146 
-1153 LPEYTEEDALA
+1153 
-1164 DAQLEPAAE
+1164 
-1173 SEVEPELELAS
+1173 

-1193 ELDEL
+1193 
-1198 DLPEYTEEDAL
+1198 
-1209 ADAQLESATESEV
+1209 
-1222 EPELDEL
+1222 ELDEL

-1257 ELATEPAEEEVFTE
+1257 ELATEPAAEEAFTE
-1271 LNELDL
+1271 LDELDL

-1286 ADAQLEPAVESDVE
+1286 ADAQLEPAAESEVE

-1384 PAVESGVEP
+1384 PAVES
-1393 ELELASEPAAEEAF
+1393 
-1407 TELNELDL
+1407 
-1415 PEYTEEDALADAQLE
+1415 
-1430 LSVESEVEP
+1430 EVEP
-1439 ELGDGTET
+1439 ELGDETET
-1447 LAQETE
+1447 LAQEIE
-1453 SDALVADEDLLASV
+1453 SDALIDDEDLLASV
-1467 ESAVDEVQPELL
+1467 ESAADEVEPELL

-1487 TQSLANKAFDEEAL
+1487 TQSLTNKAFDEEAL

>member
-1 MDPIYLTNLRTS
+1 
-13 KFKAHT
+13 
-19 EPFMRRFFQR
+19 MRRFFQR

-163 QTPDTPVRPVAPPR
+163 QTLDAPVRPVAPPR

-799 PTLEANTELELSSAE
+799 PTLEGNAELELSSAE

-822 ATNETVDELLADL
+822 ATNETADELLADL

-999 SEPAEEEAF
+999 SEPVAEEAF
-1008 TELNEL
+1008 TELDEL

-1022 DALADAQLEPAAE
+1022 DALADVQLEPATE
-1035 SEVEP
+1035 SDVEP
-1040 ELELVSEPVTEEA
+1040 ELELASDLDEEEA

-1088 ELASEPAEEEAFTE
+1088 ELASEPVTEEA
-1102 FNELDLPEYTEE
+1102 
-1114 DALADAQLEP
+1114 
-1124 VAESEVEPEL
+1124 
-1134 ELASEPAAEEAF
+1134 
-1146 TELNELD
+1146 
-1153 LPEYTEEDALA
+1153 
-1164 DAQLEPAAE
+1164 
-1173 SEVEPELELAS
+1173 
-1184 DLEEEETFT
+1184 FT

-1222 EPELDEL
+1222 EPELELASDLEEKETFTELDELDLPEYTEEDALADAQLEPAVESEVEPELELASDLEEEEAFPELDEL

-1257 ELATEPAEEEVFTE
+1257 ELA
-1271 LNELDL
+1271 
-1277 PEYTEEDAL
+1277 
-1286 ADAQLEPAVESDVE
+1286 
-1300 PELELASDL
+1300 
-1309 EEEEVFTE
+1309 
-1317 LNELDL
+1317 
-1323 PEYTEEDALADAQ
+1323 
-1336 LEPVAESE
+1336 
-1344 VEPELDLASDLEE
+1344 SDLEE

-1384 PAVESGVEP
+1384 PAAESEVEPELELATEPAEEEAFPELDELDLPEYTEEDALADAQLEPAVESEVEP

-1407 TELNELDL
+1407 TELDELDL
-1415 PEYTEEDALADAQLE
+1415 PEHTEEDALADAQLE
-1430 LSVESEVEP
+1430 PAVESKVEP

-1453 SDALVADEDLLASV
+1453 SDTLVADEDLLASV
-1467 ESAVDEVQPELL
+1467 ESAADEVEPELL

>member
-1 MDPIYLTNLRTS
+1 
-13 KFKAHT
+13 
-19 EPFMRRFFQR
+19 MRRFFQR

-502 LDALDDEPAIQ
+502 LDALDDESAIQ

-579 ILAEQDAPLSEEST
+579 ILAEQDVPLSEEST

-648 ASGLEIDQNSTELL
+648 ASGLEID
-662 DELLDDLD
+662 
-670 LDDESIEATEFSVAP
+670 
-685 EKLSVEDGTELF
+685 
-697 DELLEIEQ
+697 Q

-799 PTLEANTELELSSAE
+799 PTLEGNAELELSSAE

-822 ATNETVDELLADL
+822 ATNETADELLADL

-883 TPSSVFDEQQVE
+883 TPSSAFDEQQVE

-910 NDESDLTAL
+910 NDESDLTEL
-919 NELDLPEYTEEDALA
+919 NELDLPEYTEEDALADAQLEPAVESEVEPEPELELASDLEEEEAFTELDELDLPEYTEEDALADAQLEPAVESEVEPELELASDLEEEEAFTELNKLDLPEYTEEDALA

-987 AESEVEPELELA
+987 AESEVEPELA
-999 SEPAEEEAF
+999 SDLEEEEAF

-1053 FTELNELDLPE
+1053 FTELDELDLPE

-1088 ELASEPAEEEAFTE
+1088 ELVSEPAEEEAFTE
-1102 FNELDLPEYTEE
+1102 LDELDLPEYTEE
-1114 DALADAQLEP
+1114 DALADAQLES
-1124 VAESEVEPEL
+1124 VVESEVEPEL

-1164 DAQLEPAAE
+1164 DAQLEP
-1173 SEVEPELELAS
+1173 
-1184 DLEEEETFT
+1184 
-1193 ELDEL
+1193 
-1198 DLPEYTEEDAL
+1198 
-1209 ADAQLESATESEV
+1209 
-1222 EPELDEL
+1222 
-1229 DLPEYTE
+1229 
-1236 EDALADAQL
+1236 
-1245 EPAVESEVEPEL
+1245 
-1257 ELATEPAEEEVFTE
+1257 
-1271 LNELDL
+1271 
-1277 PEYTEEDAL
+1277 
-1286 ADAQLEPAVESDVE
+1286 
-1300 PELELASDL
+1300 
-1309 EEEEVFTE
+1309 
-1317 LNELDL
+1317 
-1323 PEYTEEDALADAQ
+1323 
-1336 LEPVAESE
+1336 
-1344 VEPELDLASDLEE
+1344 
-1357 EEAFTE
+1357 
-1363 LDELDLPEYTE
+1363 
-1374 EDALADAQLE
+1374 
-1384 PAVESGVEP
+1384 
-1393 ELELASEPAAEEAF
+1393 
-1407 TELNELDL
+1407 
-1415 PEYTEEDALADAQLE
+1415 
-1430 LSVESEVEP
+1430 SVESEVEP

-1479 DATQDVPP
+1479 GATQDVPP

>member
-1 MDPIYLTNLRTS
+1 M
-13 KFKAHT
+13 
-19 EPFMRRFFQR
+19 
-29 LLLPVAVMVVTQTSF
+29 
-44 VSAESI
+44 
-50 RLVGPDGQVQ
+50 
-60 PTPQYSEN
+60 
-68 IVRNSA
+68 
-74 NNEPGRFFGPTSANQ
+74 
-89 TLWSIA
+89 
-95 SQLRPSSSVTVQQTL
+95 QQTL

-163 QTPDTPVRPVAPPR
+163 QTPDAPVRPVAPPR

-799 PTLEANTELELSSAE
+799 PTLEGNAELELSSAE
-814 DDLPEQTT
+814 DDLTEQTT
-822 ATNETVDELLADL
+822 ATNETADELLADL

-883 TPSSVFDEQQVE
+883 TPSSAFDEQQVE

-919 NELDLPEYTEEDALA
+919 NELDLPEYTEEDALADAQLEPATESEVEPEPELASEPVEQEAFTELDELDLPEYTEEDALADSQLEPAAEAEVEPELELASEPAEEEAFTELDELDLPEYTEEDALADAQLEPATESDVEPELELASDLDEEEAFTELDELDLPEYTEEDALA

-999 SEPAEEEAF
+999 SEPVEEEAF
-1008 TELNEL
+1008 TELDEL

-1035 SEVEP
+1035 
-1040 ELELVSEPVTEEA
+1040 A
-1053 FTELNELDLPE
+1053 
-1064 YTEEDALA
+1064 
-1072 DAQLEPAAE
+1072 
-1081 SEVEPEL
+1081 
-1088 ELASEPAEEEAFTE
+1088 
-1102 FNELDLPEYTEE
+1102 
-1114 DALADAQLEP
+1114 
-1124 VAESEVEPEL
+1124 EVEPEL

-1173 SEVEPELELAS
+1173 AEVEPELELASDLDEEEPFTELNELDLPEYTEEDALADAQLEPAAEAEVEPELELAS
-1184 DLEEEETFT
+1184 DLEEKETFT

-1209 ADAQLESATESEV
+1209 ADSQLEPAAESEV
-1222 EPELDEL
+1222 EPELELASEPAEEEASTELNEL

-1257 ELATEPAEEEVFTE
+1257 ELA
-1271 LNELDL
+1271 
-1277 PEYTEEDAL
+1277 
-1286 ADAQLEPAVESDVE
+1286 S
-1300 PELELASDL
+1300 
-1309 EEEEVFTE
+1309 
-1317 LNELDL
+1317 
-1323 PEYTEEDALADAQ
+1323 
-1336 LEPVAESE
+1336 EPV
-1344 VEPELDLASDLEE
+1344 E

-1384 PAVESGVEP
+1384 PA
-1393 ELELASEPAAEEAF
+1393 A
-1407 TELNELDL
+1407 
-1415 PEYTEEDALADAQLE
+1415 
-1430 LSVESEVEP
+1430 ESEVEP
-1439 ELGDGTET
+1439 ELGDETET

-1467 ESAVDEVQPELL
+1467 ESAADEVQPELS
-1479 DATQDVPP
+1479 DATQDEPP

>member
-1 MDPIYLTNLRTS
+1 M
-13 KFKAHT
+13 
-19 EPFMRRFFQR
+19 
-29 LLLPVAVMVVTQTSF
+29 
-44 VSAESI
+44 
-50 RLVGPDGQVQ
+50 
-60 PTPQYSEN
+60 
-68 IVRNSA
+68 
-74 NNEPGRFFGPTSANQ
+74 
-89 TLWSIA
+89 
-95 SQLRPSSSVTVQQTL
+95 QQTL

-163 QTPDTPVRPVAPPR
+163 QTPDAPVRPVAPPR

-329 TSEMPTAA
+329 TSEMPTVA

-648 ASGLEIDQNSTELL
+648 ASELEIDQNSTELL

-705 HPEPAESLPELA
+705 HPEPAVSLPELA

-799 PTLEANTELELSSAE
+799 PTLEGNAELELSSAE

-822 ATNETVDELLADL
+822 ATNETADELLADL

-850 LAPDAL
+850 LAPEAL

-883 TPSSVFDEQQVE
+883 TPSSAFDEQQVE

-910 NDESDLTAL
+910 NDESDLTVLNELDLPEYTEEDALADAQLEPVVESEVEPELELASEPVEEEAFTELDELDLPEYTEEDALADAQLEPVAESDVEPELELASEPAAEEAFTELNELDLPEYTEEDALADAQLEPAAESEVESELELVSEPAAEEAFTELDELDLPEYTEEDALADSQLEPAAESEVEPELELVSEPVTEEAFTELDELDLPEYTEEDALADAQLEPAVESEVEPELELASDLDEEEAFTEL

-999 SEPAEEEAF
+999 SEPVEEEA
-1008 TELNEL
+1008 
-1014 DLPEYTEE
+1014 
-1022 DALADAQLEPAAE
+1022 
-1035 SEVEP
+1035 
-1040 ELELVSEPVTEEA
+1040 
-1053 FTELNELDLPE
+1053 
-1064 YTEEDALA
+1064 
-1072 DAQLEPAAE
+1072 
-1081 SEVEPEL
+1081 
-1088 ELASEPAEEEAFTE
+1088 
-1102 FNELDLPEYTEE
+1102 
-1114 DALADAQLEP
+1114 
-1124 VAESEVEPEL
+1124 
-1134 ELASEPAAEEAF
+1134 
-1146 TELNELD
+1146 
-1153 LPEYTEEDALA
+1153 
-1164 DAQLEPAAE
+1164 
-1173 SEVEPELELAS
+1173 
-1184 DLEEEETFT
+1184 FT

-1209 ADAQLESATESEV
+1209 ADAQLEPATESEV
-1222 EPELDEL
+1222 EPELELATEPAEEEVFTELNELDLPKYTEEDALADAQLEPAAESEVDPELDLASDLDEEEAFTELDEL

-1257 ELATEPAEEEVFTE
+1257 G
-1271 LNELDL
+1271 
-1277 PEYTEEDAL
+1277 
-1286 ADAQLEPAVESDVE
+1286 
-1300 PELELASDL
+1300 
-1309 EEEEVFTE
+1309 
-1317 LNELDL
+1317 
-1323 PEYTEEDALADAQ
+1323 
-1336 LEPVAESE
+1336 
-1344 VEPELDLASDLEE
+1344 
-1357 EEAFTE
+1357 
-1363 LDELDLPEYTE
+1363 DE
-1374 EDALADAQLE
+1374 
-1384 PAVESGVEP
+1384 
-1393 ELELASEPAAEEAF
+1393 
-1407 TELNELDL
+1407 
-1415 PEYTEEDALADAQLE
+1415 
-1430 LSVESEVEP
+1430 
-1439 ELGDGTET
+1439 TET
-1447 LAQETE
+1447 LAQETK

-1467 ESAVDEVQPELL
+1467 ESAADEVQPELL

>member
-1 MDPIYLTNLRTS
+1 M
-13 KFKAHT
+13 
-19 EPFMRRFFQR
+19 
-29 LLLPVAVMVVTQTSF
+29 
-44 VSAESI
+44 
-50 RLVGPDGQVQ
+50 
-60 PTPQYSEN
+60 
-68 IVRNSA
+68 
-74 NNEPGRFFGPTSANQ
+74 
-89 TLWSIA
+89 
-95 SQLRPSSSVTVQQTL
+95 QQTL

-163 QTPDTPVRPVAPPR
+163 QTPDAPVRPVAPPR

-648 ASGLEIDQNSTELL
+648 ASELEIDQNSTELL

-799 PTLEANTELELSSAE
+799 PTLEGNAELELSSAE

-822 ATNETVDELLADL
+822 ATNETADELLADL

-867 DLELPEENDE
+867 DLELPQENDE

-883 TPSSVFDEQQVE
+883 TQSSAFDEQQVE

-919 NELDLPEYTEEDALA
+919 NELDLSEYTEEDALA

-956 AEEEAFTEL
+956 VEEEAFTEL
-965 DELDLPE
+965 NELDLPEYTEEDVLADAQLEPAAESDVEPELASDLEEEEAFTELNELDLPE

-1022 DALADAQLEPAAE
+1022 DALADAQLEPAK
-1035 SEVEP
+1035 
-1040 ELELVSEPVTEEA
+1040 
-1053 FTELNELDLPE
+1053 
-1064 YTEEDALA
+1064 
-1072 DAQLEPAAE
+1072 E

-1102 FNELDLPEYTEE
+1102 LDELDLPEYTEE
-1114 DALADAQLEP
+1114 DALADAQLES
-1124 VAESEVEPEL
+1124 VVESEVEPEL
-1134 ELASEPAAEEAF
+1134 ELASDLEEEEAF

-1184 DLEEEETFT
+1184 DLEEEEAFTELNKLDLPEYTEEDALADAQLEPAAESEVEPELELASEPAEEEAFPELDELDLPEYTEEDALANAQLEPAAESEVEPELELASEPAAEEAFT

-1209 ADAQLESATESEV
+1209 ADAQLEPAVESEV
-1222 EPELDEL
+1222 EPELELASEPAEEEVFTELNEL

-1271 LNELDL
+1271 L
-1277 PEYTEEDAL
+1277 
-1286 ADAQLEPAVESDVE
+1286 
-1300 PELELASDL
+1300 
-1309 EEEEVFTE
+1309 
-1317 LNELDL
+1317 
-1323 PEYTEEDALADAQ
+1323 
-1336 LEPVAESE
+1336 
-1344 VEPELDLASDLEE
+1344 
-1357 EEAFTE
+1357 
-1363 LDELDLPEYTE
+1363 DELDLPEYTE

-1384 PAVESGVEP
+1384 PA
-1393 ELELASEPAAEEAF
+1393 A
-1407 TELNELDL
+1407 
-1415 PEYTEEDALADAQLE
+1415 
-1430 LSVESEVEP
+1430 ESEVEP
-1439 ELGDGTET
+1439 ELGDETET

-1580 ENWGSQEDLLDFD
+1580 ENWGSQEDLLDLD

>member
-1 MDPIYLTNLRTS
+1 M
-13 KFKAHT
+13 
-19 EPFMRRFFQR
+19 
-29 LLLPVAVMVVTQTSF
+29 
-44 VSAESI
+44 
-50 RLVGPDGQVQ
+50 
-60 PTPQYSEN
+60 
-68 IVRNSA
+68 
-74 NNEPGRFFGPTSANQ
+74 
-89 TLWSIA
+89 
-95 SQLRPSSSVTVQQTL
+95 QQTL

-799 PTLEANTELELSSAE
+799 PTLEGNAELELSSAE

-835 AAQPQSNTVDTSDDA
+835 AAQPQSNTVDTSDDV

-883 TPSSVFDEQQVE
+883 TPSSAFDEQQVE

-910 NDESDLTAL
+910 NDESDLTALNELDLSEYTEEDALADAQLEPAVESEVEPELELASEPAEEEAFTELDELDLPEYTEEDALADAQLDPAAESEVEPEFELASEPAAEEAFTELDELDLPEYTEEDAMADAQLEPAVESEVEPELELATEPAEEEVFTEL

-987 AESEVEPELELA
+987 AESEVEPDLAIDLE
-999 SEPAEEEAF
+999 EEEAF

-1040 ELELVSEPVTEEA
+1040 ELELVSEPAEEEA
-1053 FTELNELDLPE
+1053 FTELDELDLPE

-1088 ELASEPAEEEAFTE
+1088 ASDLEE
-1102 FNELDLPEYTEE
+1102 
-1114 DALADAQLEP
+1114 
-1124 VAESEVEPEL
+1124 
-1134 ELASEPAAEEAF
+1134 EEAF
-1146 TELNELD
+1146 TELN
-1153 LPEYTEEDALA
+1153 
-1164 DAQLEPAAE
+1164 
-1173 SEVEPELELAS
+1173 
-1184 DLEEEETFT
+1184 
-1193 ELDEL
+1193 
-1198 DLPEYTEEDAL
+1198 
-1209 ADAQLESATESEV
+1209 
-1222 EPELDEL
+1222 EL

-1271 LNELDL
+1271 L
-1277 PEYTEEDAL
+1277 
-1286 ADAQLEPAVESDVE
+1286 
-1300 PELELASDL
+1300 
-1309 EEEEVFTE
+1309 
-1317 LNELDL
+1317 
-1323 PEYTEEDALADAQ
+1323 
-1336 LEPVAESE
+1336 
-1344 VEPELDLASDLEE
+1344 
-1357 EEAFTE
+1357 
-1363 LDELDLPEYTE
+1363 DELDLPEYTE

-1384 PAVESGVEP
+1384 PAAEAEVES
-1393 ELELASEPAAEEAF
+1393 ELERASDLEEKEAF
-1407 TELNELDL
+1407 TELDKLDL

-1430 LSVESEVEP
+1430 PSVESEVEP
-1439 ELGDGTET
+1439 ELGDETET

-1532 IDAMLQMGGEDWN
+1532 IDAMLQIGGEDWN

>member
-1 MDPIYLTNLRTS
+1 M
-13 KFKAHT
+13 
-19 EPFMRRFFQR
+19 
-29 LLLPVAVMVVTQTSF
+29 
-44 VSAESI
+44 
-50 RLVGPDGQVQ
+50 
-60 PTPQYSEN
+60 
-68 IVRNSA
+68 
-74 NNEPGRFFGPTSANQ
+74 
-89 TLWSIA
+89 
-95 SQLRPSSSVTVQQTL
+95 QQTL

-177 PAPVATPKVEAVAQT
+177 PAPVATPKVEAVAHT

-579 ILAEQDAPLSEEST
+579 ILAEQDVPLSEEST

-799 PTLEANTELELSSAE
+799 PTLEGNTELELSSAE

-822 ATNETVDELLADL
+822 ATNETVDELLTDL

-883 TPSSVFDEQQVE
+883 TPSSAFDEQQVE

-910 NDESDLTAL
+910 NDESDLTEL

-934 DAQLEPAAESEV
+934 DAQLEPAVESEVEPEPELELASDLEEEEAFTELNKLDLPEYTEEDALADAQLEPAAEAEV

-987 AESEVEPELELA
+987 V
-999 SEPAEEEAF
+999 
-1008 TELNEL
+1008 
-1014 DLPEYTEE
+1014 
-1022 DALADAQLEPAAE
+1022 
-1035 SEVEP
+1035 
-1040 ELELVSEPVTEEA
+1040 
-1053 FTELNELDLPE
+1053 
-1064 YTEEDALA
+1064 
-1072 DAQLEPAAE
+1072 
-1081 SEVEPEL
+1081 
-1088 ELASEPAEEEAFTE
+1088 
-1102 FNELDLPEYTEE
+1102 
-1114 DALADAQLEP
+1114 
-1124 VAESEVEPEL
+1124 ESEVEPEL

-1164 DAQLEPAAE
+1164 DAQLEP
-1173 SEVEPELELAS
+1173 
-1184 DLEEEETFT
+1184 
-1193 ELDEL
+1193 
-1198 DLPEYTEEDAL
+1198 
-1209 ADAQLESATESEV
+1209 
-1222 EPELDEL
+1222 
-1229 DLPEYTE
+1229 
-1236 EDALADAQL
+1236 
-1245 EPAVESEVEPEL
+1245 
-1257 ELATEPAEEEVFTE
+1257 
-1271 LNELDL
+1271 
-1277 PEYTEEDAL
+1277 
-1286 ADAQLEPAVESDVE
+1286 
-1300 PELELASDL
+1300 
-1309 EEEEVFTE
+1309 
-1317 LNELDL
+1317 
-1323 PEYTEEDALADAQ
+1323 
-1336 LEPVAESE
+1336 
-1344 VEPELDLASDLEE
+1344 
-1357 EEAFTE
+1357 
-1363 LDELDLPEYTE
+1363 
-1374 EDALADAQLE
+1374 
-1384 PAVESGVEP
+1384 
-1393 ELELASEPAAEEAF
+1393 
-1407 TELNELDL
+1407 
-1415 PEYTEEDALADAQLE
+1415 
-1430 LSVESEVEP
+1430 SVESEVEP

-1479 DATQDVPP
+1479 GATQDVPP

>member
-1 MDPIYLTNLRTS
+1 M
-13 KFKAHT
+13 
-19 EPFMRRFFQR
+19 
-29 LLLPVAVMVVTQTSF
+29 
-44 VSAESI
+44 
-50 RLVGPDGQVQ
+50 
-60 PTPQYSEN
+60 
-68 IVRNSA
+68 
-74 NNEPGRFFGPTSANQ
+74 
-89 TLWSIA
+89 
-95 SQLRPSSSVTVQQTL
+95 QQTL

-799 PTLEANTELELSSAE
+799 PTLEGNAELELSSAE

-822 ATNETVDELLADL
+822 ATNETADELLADL

-883 TPSSVFDEQQVE
+883 TPSSAFDEQQVE

-987 AESEVEPELELA
+987 VESEVEPELELA
-999 SEPAEEEAF
+999 SEPVEEEAF
-1008 TELNEL
+1008 TELDEL

-1022 DALADAQLEPAAE
+1022 DALADAQLEPAVE

-1040 ELELVSEPVTEEA
+1040 ELASDLDEEEA

-1102 FNELDLPEYTEE
+1102 LDELDLPEYTEEDALADAQLEPAAESEVEPELELASDLEEEEAFTELNELDLPEYTEE

-1124 VAESEVEPEL
+1124 AAESEVEPEL
-1134 ELASEPAAEEAF
+1134 ELASVLEEEEAF
-1146 TELNELD
+1146 TELNKLD

-1209 ADAQLESATESEV
+1209 ADAQLEPAVESEV
-1222 EPELDEL
+1222 EPELELATEPAAEEAFTELDEL

-1245 EPAVESEVEPEL
+1245 EPAAESE
-1257 ELATEPAEEEVFTE
+1257 
-1271 LNELDL
+1271 
-1277 PEYTEEDAL
+1277 
-1286 ADAQLEPAVESDVE
+1286 VE

-1384 PAVESGVEP
+1384 PAVES
-1393 ELELASEPAAEEAF
+1393 
-1407 TELNELDL
+1407 
-1415 PEYTEEDALADAQLE
+1415 
-1430 LSVESEVEP
+1430 EVEP
-1439 ELGDGTET
+1439 ELGDETET

>member
-1 MDPIYLTNLRTS
+1 
-13 KFKAHT
+13 
-19 EPFMRRFFQR
+19 MRRFFQR

-318 AQQENPTQNNI
+318 SQQENPTQNNI

-799 PTLEANTELELSSAE
+799 PTLEGNAELELSSAE

-822 ATNETVDELLADL
+822 ATNETADELLADL

-850 LAPDAL
+850 LAPDAV

-883 TPSSVFDEQQVE
+883 IPSSAFDEQQVE

-910 NDESDLTAL
+910 NDESGLTALNELDLPEYTEEDALADAQLEPAVESEVEPELELASEPVEEEAFTELNELDLPEYTEEDALADAQLEPAVESEVEPELELATEPAEEEVFTEL

-987 AESEVEPELELA
+987 VESEVEPELELA
-999 SEPAEEEAF
+999 SEPAEEEAFTELDELDLPEYTEEDALADAQLEPAVESEVEPELELASEPAEEEVFTELNELDLPEYTEEDALADAQLEPAAESEVESELELASDLEEEEAF

-1035 SEVEP
+1035 SEVES
-1040 ELELVSEPVTEEA
+1040 ELELASDLEEEEA

-1081 SEVEPEL
+1081 
-1088 ELASEPAEEEAFTE
+1088 A
-1102 FNELDLPEYTEE
+1102 
-1114 DALADAQLEP
+1114 
-1124 VAESEVEPEL
+1124 
-1134 ELASEPAAEEAF
+1134 
-1146 TELNELD
+1146 
-1153 LPEYTEEDALA
+1153 
-1164 DAQLEPAAE
+1164 
-1173 SEVEPELELAS
+1173 EVEPELELAS
-1184 DLEEEETFT
+1184 DLEEKEAFT
-1193 ELDEL
+1193 ELN
-1198 DLPEYTEEDAL
+1198 
-1209 ADAQLESATESEV
+1209 
-1222 EPELDEL
+1222 EL

-1257 ELATEPAEEEVFTE
+1257 G
-1271 LNELDL
+1271 
-1277 PEYTEEDAL
+1277 
-1286 ADAQLEPAVESDVE
+1286 
-1300 PELELASDL
+1300 
-1309 EEEEVFTE
+1309 
-1317 LNELDL
+1317 
-1323 PEYTEEDALADAQ
+1323 
-1336 LEPVAESE
+1336 
-1344 VEPELDLASDLEE
+1344 
-1357 EEAFTE
+1357 
-1363 LDELDLPEYTE
+1363 DE
-1374 EDALADAQLE
+1374 
-1384 PAVESGVEP
+1384 
-1393 ELELASEPAAEEAF
+1393 
-1407 TELNELDL
+1407 
-1415 PEYTEEDALADAQLE
+1415 
-1430 LSVESEVEP
+1430 
-1439 ELGDGTET
+1439 TET
-1447 LAQETE
+1447 LTQETE

>member
-1 MDPIYLTNLRTS
+1 M
-13 KFKAHT
+13 
-19 EPFMRRFFQR
+19 
-29 LLLPVAVMVVTQTSF
+29 
-44 VSAESI
+44 
-50 RLVGPDGQVQ
+50 
-60 PTPQYSEN
+60 
-68 IVRNSA
+68 
-74 NNEPGRFFGPTSANQ
+74 
-89 TLWSIA
+89 
-95 SQLRPSSSVTVQQTL
+95 QQTL

-799 PTLEANTELELSSAE
+799 PTLEGNTELELSSAE

-822 ATNETVDELLADL
+822 ATNETVDELLTDL

-883 TPSSVFDEQQVE
+883 TPSSAFDEQQVE

-919 NELDLPEYTEEDALA
+919 NELDLSEYTEEDALA

-987 AESEVEPELELA
+987 VESEVEPELELA

-1008 TELNEL
+1008 TELDEL

-1022 DALADAQLEPAAE
+1022 DALADAQLEPATE
-1035 SEVEP
+1035 S
-1040 ELELVSEPVTEEA
+1040 
-1053 FTELNELDLPE
+1053 D
-1064 YTEEDALA
+1064 
-1072 DAQLEPAAE
+1072 
-1081 SEVEPEL
+1081 
-1088 ELASEPAEEEAFTE
+1088 
-1102 FNELDLPEYTEE
+1102 
-1114 DALADAQLEP
+1114 
-1124 VAESEVEPEL
+1124 VEPEL

-1173 SEVEPELELAS
+1173 SEVEPELELVSEQA
-1184 DLEEEETFT
+1184 EEEAFT
-1193 ELDEL
+1193 
-1198 DLPEYTEEDAL
+1198 
-1209 ADAQLESATESEV
+1209 
-1222 EPELDEL
+1222 ELDEL

-1257 ELATEPAEEEVFTE
+1257 ELASDLEEEEAFTE

-1286 ADAQLEPAVESDVE
+1286 ADAQLEPA
-1300 PELELASDL
+1300 
-1309 EEEEVFTE
+1309 
-1317 LNELDL
+1317 
-1323 PEYTEEDALADAQ
+1323 
-1336 LEPVAESE
+1336 AESE
-1344 VEPELDLASDLEE
+1344 VESELELASDLEE

-1384 PAVESGVEP
+1384 PAAEAEVEP
-1393 ELELASEPAAEEAF
+1393 ELELASDLEEKEAFTELDELDLPEYTEEDALADAQLEPAVESEVEPEFELASEPAAEETFTELDELDLPEYTEEDALADAQLEPAAEAEVEPELELASDLEEEEAF

-1430 LSVESEVEP
+1430 PSVESEVEP
-1439 ELGDGTET
+1439 ELGDETET

-1467 ESAVDEVQPELL
+1467 ESAADEVQPELL

>member
-1 MDPIYLTNLRTS
+1 M
-13 KFKAHT
+13 
-19 EPFMRRFFQR
+19 
-29 LLLPVAVMVVTQTSF
+29 
-44 VSAESI
+44 
-50 RLVGPDGQVQ
+50 
-60 PTPQYSEN
+60 
-68 IVRNSA
+68 
-74 NNEPGRFFGPTSANQ
+74 
-89 TLWSIA
+89 
-95 SQLRPSSSVTVQQTL
+95 QQTL

-502 LDALDDEPAIQ
+502 LDALDDDPAIQ

-799 PTLEANTELELSSAE
+799 PTLEGNAELELSSAE

-822 ATNETVDELLADL
+822 ATNETADELLAGL

-850 LAPDAL
+850 LAPDAV

-883 TPSSVFDEQQVE
+883 TPSSAFDEQQVE
-895 TEIEPESEPLAAEAS
+895 TEIEPELEPLAAEAS
-910 NDESDLTAL
+910 NDESDLTALNELDLPEYTEEDALADAQLEPATESEVEPELELASEPVEEEAFTELDELDLPEYTEEDALADAQLEPAVESEVEPELELASDLDEEEAFTEL

-999 SEPAEEEAF
+999 SDLEE
-1008 TELNEL
+1008 
-1014 DLPEYTEE
+1014 
-1022 DALADAQLEPAAE
+1022 
-1035 SEVEP
+1035 
-1040 ELELVSEPVTEEA
+1040 EEA

-1088 ELASEPAEEEAFTE
+1088 ELASVLEE
-1102 FNELDLPEYTEE
+1102 
-1114 DALADAQLEP
+1114 
-1124 VAESEVEPEL
+1124 
-1134 ELASEPAAEEAF
+1134 EEAF
-1146 TELNELD
+1146 TELNKLD

-1209 ADAQLESATESEV
+1209 ADAQLEPAVESEV
-1222 EPELDEL
+1222 EPELELATEPAAEEAFTELDEL

-1245 EPAVESEVEPEL
+1245 EPAAESE
-1257 ELATEPAEEEVFTE
+1257 
-1271 LNELDL
+1271 
-1277 PEYTEEDAL
+1277 
-1286 ADAQLEPAVESDVE
+1286 VE

-1384 PAVESGVEP
+1384 PAVESEVEP

-1430 LSVESEVEP
+1430 PSVESEVEP
-1439 ELGDGTET
+1439 ELGDETET

-1487 TQSLANKAFDEEAL
+1487 TQSLANKAFDNKAFDEEAL

>member
-1 MDPIYLTNLRTS
+1 
-13 KFKAHT
+13 
-19 EPFMRRFFQR
+19 MRRFFQR

-136 VPSLAQISRN
+136 VPSLEQISRN

-475 LSGDEENELLSD
+475 LSGDGENELLSD

-799 PTLEANTELELSSAE
+799 PTLEGNAELELSSAE

-822 ATNETVDELLADL
+822 ATNETADELLADL

-883 TPSSVFDEQQVE
+883 TPSSAFDEQQVE

-910 NDESDLTAL
+910 NDESDLTALNELDLSEYTEEDALADAQLEPAAESEVEPELELASEPVEEEAFTELNELDLPEYTEEDVLADAQLEPAAESDVEPELASDLEEEEAFTEL

-1134 ELASEPAAEEAF
+1134 ELASEPTAEEAF

-1209 ADAQLESATESEV
+1209 ADAQLEPAAESEV
-1222 EPELDEL
+1222 EPELASDLEEEEAFTELNEL

-1271 LNELDL
+1271 L
-1277 PEYTEEDAL
+1277 
-1286 ADAQLEPAVESDVE
+1286 
-1300 PELELASDL
+1300 
-1309 EEEEVFTE
+1309 
-1317 LNELDL
+1317 
-1323 PEYTEEDALADAQ
+1323 
-1336 LEPVAESE
+1336 
-1344 VEPELDLASDLEE
+1344 
-1357 EEAFTE
+1357 
-1363 LDELDLPEYTE
+1363 DELDLPEYTE

-1384 PAVESGVEP
+1384 PA
-1393 ELELASEPAAEEAF
+1393 AE
-1407 TELNELDL
+1407 
-1415 PEYTEEDALADAQLE
+1415 AQ
-1430 LSVESEVEP
+1430 VESE
-1439 ELGDGTET
+1439 LGDETET

-1467 ESAVDEVQPELL
+1467 ESAADEVQPELL

>member
-1 MDPIYLTNLRTS
+1 M
-13 KFKAHT
+13 
-19 EPFMRRFFQR
+19 
-29 LLLPVAVMVVTQTSF
+29 
-44 VSAESI
+44 
-50 RLVGPDGQVQ
+50 
-60 PTPQYSEN
+60 
-68 IVRNSA
+68 
-74 NNEPGRFFGPTSANQ
+74 
-89 TLWSIA
+89 
-95 SQLRPSSSVTVQQTL
+95 QQTL

-163 QTPDTPVRPVAPPR
+163 QTPDAPVRPVAPPR
-177 PAPVATPKVEAVAQT
+177 PAPVVTPKVEAVAQT

-799 PTLEANTELELSSAE
+799 PTLEGNTELELSSAE

-822 ATNETVDELLADL
+822 ATNETADELLADL
-835 AAQPQSNTVDTSDDA
+835 AAQPQSNTGDTSDDA

-883 TPSSVFDEQQVE
+883 TPYSAFDEQQVE

-934 DAQLEPAAESEV
+934 DTQLEPAVESEV
-946 EPELELASEP
+946 EPELELASD
-956 AEEEAFTEL
+956 L
-965 DELDLPE
+965 DE
-972 YTEEDALADAQLEPA
+972 
-987 AESEVEPELELA
+987 
-999 SEPAEEEAF
+999 
-1008 TELNEL
+1008 
-1014 DLPEYTEE
+1014 
-1022 DALADAQLEPAAE
+1022 
-1035 SEVEP
+1035 
-1040 ELELVSEPVTEEA
+1040 EEA

-1088 ELASEPAEEEAFTE
+1088 ELASEPAAEEAFTELDELDLPEYTEEDALADAQLEPAAELEVEPELELASDLEEEEAFTE
-1102 FNELDLPEYTEE
+1102 LNELDLPEYTEE

-1124 VAESEVEPEL
+1124 AAEAEVEPEL
-1134 ELASEPAAEEAF
+1134 ELASDLEEEEAF
-1146 TELNELD
+1146 TELDELD

-1173 SEVEPELELAS
+1173 SEVEPELELATEPA
-1184 DLEEEETFT
+1184 EEEAF
-1193 ELDEL
+1193 
-1198 DLPEYTEEDAL
+1198 
-1209 ADAQLESATESEV
+1209 
-1222 EPELDEL
+1222 PELDEL

-1257 ELATEPAEEEVFTE
+1257 ELASDLEEKEAFTE
-1271 LNELDL
+1271 LDELDL
-1277 PEYTEEDAL
+1277 PEHTEEDAL
-1286 ADAQLEPAVESDVE
+1286 ADAQLEPAVESK
-1300 PELELASDL
+1300 
-1309 EEEEVFTE
+1309 
-1317 LNELDL
+1317 
-1323 PEYTEEDALADAQ
+1323 
-1336 LEPVAESE
+1336 
-1344 VEPELDLASDLEE
+1344 
-1357 EEAFTE
+1357 
-1363 LDELDLPEYTE
+1363 
-1374 EDALADAQLE
+1374 
-1384 PAVESGVEP
+1384 
-1393 ELELASEPAAEEAF
+1393 
-1407 TELNELDL
+1407 
-1415 PEYTEEDALADAQLE
+1415 
-1430 LSVESEVEP
+1430 VEP

-1453 SDALVADEDLLASV
+1453 SDTLVADEDLLASV

-1479 DATQDVPP
+1479 GATQDVPP

>member
-1 MDPIYLTNLRTS
+1 
-13 KFKAHT
+13 
-19 EPFMRRFFQR
+19 MRRFFQR
-29 LLLPVAVMVVTQTSF
+29 LLLPVAVMVMTQTSF

-163 QTPDTPVRPVAPPR
+163 QTPDAPVRPVAPPR

-799 PTLEANTELELSSAE
+799 PTLEGNAELELSSAE

-822 ATNETVDELLADL
+822 ATNETADELLADL

-883 TPSSVFDEQQVE
+883 TPSSAFDEQQVE

-987 AESEVEPELELA
+987 VESEVEPELELA
-999 SEPAEEEAF
+999 SEPVEEEAF
-1008 TELNEL
+1008 TELDEL

-1022 DALADAQLEPAAE
+1022 DALADAQLEPAVE

-1040 ELELVSEPVTEEA
+1040 ELELASDLDEEEA

-1102 FNELDLPEYTEE
+1102 LDELDLPEYTEEDALADAQLEPAAESEVEPELELASDLEEEEAFTELNELDLPEYTEE

-1124 VAESEVEPEL
+1124 AAESEVEPEL
-1134 ELASEPAAEEAF
+1134 ELASVLEEEEAF
-1146 TELNELD
+1146 TELNKLD

-1209 ADAQLESATESEV
+1209 ADAQLEPAVESEV
-1222 EPELDEL
+1222 EPELELATEPAAEEAFTELDEL

-1245 EPAVESEVEPEL
+1245 EPAAESE
-1257 ELATEPAEEEVFTE
+1257 
-1271 LNELDL
+1271 
-1277 PEYTEEDAL
+1277 
-1286 ADAQLEPAVESDVE
+1286 VE

-1384 PAVESGVEP
+1384 PAVES
-1393 ELELASEPAAEEAF
+1393 
-1407 TELNELDL
+1407 
-1415 PEYTEEDALADAQLE
+1415 
-1430 LSVESEVEP
+1430 EVEP
-1439 ELGDGTET
+1439 ELGDETET

-1501 HDWLSDNPDGE
+1501 HDLLSDNPDGE

>member
-1 MDPIYLTNLRTS
+1 
-13 KFKAHT
+13 
-19 EPFMRRFFQR
+19 MRRFFQR

-212 PAKPS
+212 PAKLS

-705 HPEPAESLPELA
+705 HPEPAVSLPELA

-799 PTLEANTELELSSAE
+799 PTLEGNAELELSSAE

-835 AAQPQSNTVDTSDDA
+835 AAQPQSNTVDTSDDV

-883 TPSSVFDEQQVE
+883 TPSSAFDEQQVE

-910 NDESDLTAL
+910 NDESDLTALNELDLSEYTEEDALADAQLESVVESEVEPELELASDLEEEEAFTELNELDLPEYTEEDALADAQLEPAAESEVEPELELASEPAEEEAFTELNELDLPEYTEEDALADAQLEPVAESEVEPELELASEPAAEEAFTEL

-999 SEPAEEEAF
+999 S
-1008 TELNEL
+1008 
-1014 DLPEYTEE
+1014 
-1022 DALADAQLEPAAE
+1022 
-1035 SEVEP
+1035 
-1040 ELELVSEPVTEEA
+1040 
-1053 FTELNELDLPE
+1053 
-1064 YTEEDALA
+1064 
-1072 DAQLEPAAE
+1072 
-1081 SEVEPEL
+1081 
-1088 ELASEPAEEEAFTE
+1088 
-1102 FNELDLPEYTEE
+1102 
-1114 DALADAQLEP
+1114 
-1124 VAESEVEPEL
+1124 
-1134 ELASEPAAEEAF
+1134 
-1146 TELNELD
+1146 
-1153 LPEYTEEDALA
+1153 
-1164 DAQLEPAAE
+1164 
-1173 SEVEPELELAS
+1173 

-1222 EPELDEL
+1222 EPELELASEPAAEEAFTELDEL

-1286 ADAQLEPAVESDVE
+1286 ADAQLEPAAEAEVE

-1309 EEEEVFTE
+1309 EEK
-1317 LNELDL
+1317 
-1323 PEYTEEDALADAQ
+1323 
-1336 LEPVAESE
+1336 
-1344 VEPELDLASDLEE
+1344 
-1357 EEAFTE
+1357 EAFTE

-1384 PAVESGVEP
+1384 PAVESEVEP
-1393 ELELASEPAAEEAF
+1393 ELELATEPTEEEAF
-1407 TELNELDL
+1407 TELDELDL

-1430 LSVESEVEP
+1430 PSVESEVEP
-1439 ELGDGTET
+1439 ELGDEIET
-1447 LAQETE
+1447 IAQETE

-1487 TQSLANKAFDEEAL
+1487 TQSLTNKAFDEEAL

>member
-1 MDPIYLTNLRTS
+1 
-13 KFKAHT
+13 
-19 EPFMRRFFQR
+19 MRRFFQR

-163 QTPDTPVRPVAPPR
+163 QTPDAPVRPVAPPR
-177 PAPVATPKVEAVAQT
+177 PAPVVTPKVEAVAQT

-799 PTLEANTELELSSAE
+799 PTLEGNAELELSSAE

-822 ATNETVDELLADL
+822 ATNETADELLADL

-883 TPSSVFDEQQVE
+883 TPSSAFDEQQVE

-956 AEEEAFTEL
+956 VAEEAFTELDELDLPEYTEEDALADAQLEPAVDSEVEPELELASEPAEEEAFTELDELDLPEYTEEDALADAQLEPAAESEVEPELELATEPAEEEVFTELNELDLPEYIEEDALADAQLEPAAESEVESELELASDLEEEEAFTELNELDLPEYTEEDALADAQLEPAAEAEVEPELELASDLEEEEAFTELDELDLPEYTEEDALADAQLEPAAESEVEPELELATEPAEEEAFPELDELDLPEYTEEDALADAQLEPAVESEVEPELELASDLEEEEAFTEL

-1008 TELNEL
+1008 TEL
-1014 DLPEYTEE
+1014 DK
-1022 DALADAQLEPAAE
+1022 
-1035 SEVEP
+1035 
-1040 ELELVSEPVTEEA
+1040 
-1053 FTELNELDLPE
+1053 LDLPE

-1088 ELASEPAEEEAFTE
+1088 ELASVLEEEDSFTE
-1102 FNELDLPEYTEE
+1102 LDELDLPEYTEK
-1114 DALADAQLEP
+1114 
-1124 VAESEVEPEL
+1124 
-1134 ELASEPAAEEAF
+1134 
-1146 TELNELD
+1146 
-1153 LPEYTEEDALA
+1153 DALA

-1173 SEVEPELELAS
+1173 SEVEPELG
-1184 DLEEEETFT
+1184 
-1193 ELDEL
+1193 DE
-1198 DLPEYTEEDAL
+1198 
-1209 ADAQLESATESEV
+1209 
-1222 EPELDEL
+1222 
-1229 DLPEYTE
+1229 
-1236 EDALADAQL
+1236 
-1245 EPAVESEVEPEL
+1245 
-1257 ELATEPAEEEVFTE
+1257 
-1271 LNELDL
+1271 
-1277 PEYTEEDAL
+1277 
-1286 ADAQLEPAVESDVE
+1286 
-1300 PELELASDL
+1300 
-1309 EEEEVFTE
+1309 
-1317 LNELDL
+1317 
-1323 PEYTEEDALADAQ
+1323 
-1336 LEPVAESE
+1336 
-1344 VEPELDLASDLEE
+1344 
-1357 EEAFTE
+1357 
-1363 LDELDLPEYTE
+1363 
-1374 EDALADAQLE
+1374 
-1384 PAVESGVEP
+1384 
-1393 ELELASEPAAEEAF
+1393 
-1407 TELNELDL
+1407 
-1415 PEYTEEDALADAQLE
+1415 
-1430 LSVESEVEP
+1430 
-1439 ELGDGTET
+1439 TET

-1479 DATQDVPP
+1479 GATQDVPP

>member
-1 MDPIYLTNLRTS
+1 
-13 KFKAHT
+13 
-19 EPFMRRFFQR
+19 MRRFFQR

-163 QTPDTPVRPVAPPR
+163 QTPDAPVRPVAPPR

-717 TEDEFN
+717 TEEEFN

-799 PTLEANTELELSSAE
+799 PTLEGNAELELSSAE

-822 ATNETVDELLADL
+822 ATNETADELLADL

-850 LAPDAL
+850 LAPDAV

-883 TPSSVFDEQQVE
+883 TPSSAFDEQQVE

-934 DAQLEPAAESEV
+934 DAQLEPATESEV

-987 AESEVEPELELA
+987 VESEVEPELELA

-1008 TELNEL
+1008 TELDEL

-1022 DALADAQLEPAAE
+1022 DALADAQLE
-1035 SEVEP
+1035 SV
-1040 ELELVSEPVTEEA
+1040 V
-1053 FTELNELDLPE
+1053 
-1064 YTEEDALA
+1064 
-1072 DAQLEPAAE
+1072 E

-1088 ELASEPAEEEAFTE
+1088 ELASDLEE
-1102 FNELDLPEYTEE
+1102 
-1114 DALADAQLEP
+1114 
-1124 VAESEVEPEL
+1124 
-1134 ELASEPAAEEAF
+1134 EEAF

-1184 DLEEEETFT
+1184 DLEEEEAFTELNKLDLPEYTEEDALADAQLEPAAESEVEPELELASEPAEEEAFPELDELDLPEYTEEDALANAQLEPAAESEVEPELELASEPAAEEAFT

-1209 ADAQLESATESEV
+1209 ADAQLEPATESDV
-1222 EPELDEL
+1222 EPELELASEPAEEEAFTELDEL

-1236 EDALADAQL
+1236 EVALADAQL

-1257 ELATEPAEEEVFTE
+1257 ELASEPAEEEVFTE

-1286 ADAQLEPAVESDVE
+1286 ADAQLEPAAESEVES
-1300 PELELASDL
+1300 ELELASDL
-1309 EEEEVFTE
+1309 EE
-1317 LNELDL
+1317 
-1323 PEYTEEDALADAQ
+1323 
-1336 LEPVAESE
+1336 
-1344 VEPELDLASDLEE
+1344 
-1357 EEAFTE
+1357 
-1363 LDELDLPEYTE
+1363 
-1374 EDALADAQLE
+1374 
-1384 PAVESGVEP
+1384 
-1393 ELELASEPAAEEAF
+1393 EEAF

-1430 LSVESEVEP
+1430 PAAESEVEP
-1439 ELGDGTET
+1439 ELGDETET

-1467 ESAVDEVQPELL
+1467 ESAADEVQPELL

>member
-1 MDPIYLTNLRTS
+1 
-13 KFKAHT
+13 
-19 EPFMRRFFQR
+19 MRRFFQR

-163 QTPDTPVRPVAPPR
+163 QTPDAPVRPVAPPR

-593 ELLDELLDDFDKPE
+593 DLLDELLDDFDKPE

-635 LNEVLGEPVPEEL
+635 LNEVLGKPVPEEL

-799 PTLEANTELELSSAE
+799 PTLEGNAELELSSAE

-822 ATNETVDELLADL
+822 ATNETADELLADL

-1134 ELASEPAAEEAF
+1134 ELASEPTAEEAF

-1209 ADAQLESATESEV
+1209 ADAQLEPAAESEV
-1222 EPELDEL
+1222 EPELASDLEEEEAFTELNEL

-1271 LNELDL
+1271 L
-1277 PEYTEEDAL
+1277 
-1286 ADAQLEPAVESDVE
+1286 
-1300 PELELASDL
+1300 
-1309 EEEEVFTE
+1309 
-1317 LNELDL
+1317 
-1323 PEYTEEDALADAQ
+1323 
-1336 LEPVAESE
+1336 
-1344 VEPELDLASDLEE
+1344 
-1357 EEAFTE
+1357 
-1363 LDELDLPEYTE
+1363 DELDLPEYTE

-1384 PAVESGVEP
+1384 PAAEAEVES
-1393 ELELASEPAAEEAF
+1393 ELERASDLEEKEAF
-1407 TELNELDL
+1407 TELDKLDL

-1430 LSVESEVEP
+1430 PSVESEVEP
-1439 ELGDGTET
+1439 ELGDETET

>member
-1 MDPIYLTNLRTS
+1 M
-13 KFKAHT
+13 
-19 EPFMRRFFQR
+19 
-29 LLLPVAVMVVTQTSF
+29 
-44 VSAESI
+44 
-50 RLVGPDGQVQ
+50 
-60 PTPQYSEN
+60 
-68 IVRNSA
+68 
-74 NNEPGRFFGPTSANQ
+74 
-89 TLWSIA
+89 
-95 SQLRPSSSVTVQQTL
+95 QQTL

-579 ILAEQDAPLSEEST
+579 ILAEQDVPLSEEST

-779 ANEFGTPQD
+779 ANELGTPQD

-799 PTLEANTELELSSAE
+799 PTLEGNAELELSSAE

-822 ATNETVDELLADL
+822 ATNETADELLADL

-883 TPSSVFDEQQVE
+883 TPSSAFDEQQVE

-910 NDESDLTAL
+910 NDESDLTEL
-919 NELDLPEYTEEDALA
+919 NELDLPEYTEEDALADAQLEPAVESEVEPEPELELASDLEEEEAFTELDELDLPEYTEEDALADAQLEPAVESEVEPELELASDLEEEEAFTELNKLDLPEYTEEDALA

-987 AESEVEPELELA
+987 AESEVEPELA
-999 SEPAEEEAF
+999 SDLEEEEAF

-1053 FTELNELDLPE
+1053 FTELDELDLPE

-1072 DAQLEPAAE
+1072 DAQLEPAVE

-1102 FNELDLPEYTEE
+1102 LDELDLPEYTEE
-1114 DALADAQLEP
+1114 DALADAQLES
-1124 VAESEVEPEL
+1124 VVESEVEPEL

-1164 DAQLEPAAE
+1164 DAQLEP
-1173 SEVEPELELAS
+1173 
-1184 DLEEEETFT
+1184 
-1193 ELDEL
+1193 
-1198 DLPEYTEEDAL
+1198 
-1209 ADAQLESATESEV
+1209 
-1222 EPELDEL
+1222 
-1229 DLPEYTE
+1229 
-1236 EDALADAQL
+1236 
-1245 EPAVESEVEPEL
+1245 
-1257 ELATEPAEEEVFTE
+1257 
-1271 LNELDL
+1271 
-1277 PEYTEEDAL
+1277 
-1286 ADAQLEPAVESDVE
+1286 
-1300 PELELASDL
+1300 
-1309 EEEEVFTE
+1309 
-1317 LNELDL
+1317 
-1323 PEYTEEDALADAQ
+1323 
-1336 LEPVAESE
+1336 
-1344 VEPELDLASDLEE
+1344 
-1357 EEAFTE
+1357 
-1363 LDELDLPEYTE
+1363 
-1374 EDALADAQLE
+1374 
-1384 PAVESGVEP
+1384 
-1393 ELELASEPAAEEAF
+1393 
-1407 TELNELDL
+1407 
-1415 PEYTEEDALADAQLE
+1415 
-1430 LSVESEVEP
+1430 SVESEVEP

-1479 DATQDVPP
+1479 GATQDVPP

>member
-1 MDPIYLTNLRTS
+1 M
-13 KFKAHT
+13 
-19 EPFMRRFFQR
+19 
-29 LLLPVAVMVVTQTSF
+29 
-44 VSAESI
+44 
-50 RLVGPDGQVQ
+50 
-60 PTPQYSEN
+60 
-68 IVRNSA
+68 
-74 NNEPGRFFGPTSANQ
+74 
-89 TLWSIA
+89 
-95 SQLRPSSSVTVQQTL
+95 QQTL

-163 QTPDTPVRPVAPPR
+163 QTPDAPVRPVAPPR
-177 PAPVATPKVEAVAQT
+177 PAPVVTPKVEAVAQT

-799 PTLEANTELELSSAE
+799 PTLEGNTELELSSAE

-822 ATNETVDELLADL
+822 ATNETVDELLTDL

-883 TPSSVFDEQQVE
+883 TPSSAFDEQQVE

-910 NDESDLTAL
+910 NDESDLTALNELDLSEYTEEDALADAQLEPAAESEVEPELDELDLPEYTEEDALADAQLEPAVESEVEPELELASEPAEEEAFTELDELDLPEYTEEDAMADAQLEPAVESEVEPELELATEPAEEEVFTEL

-987 AESEVEPELELA
+987 AESEVEPDLA
-999 SEPAEEEAF
+999 SDLEEEEAF

-1040 ELELVSEPVTEEA
+1040 ELELVSEPAEEEA
-1053 FTELNELDLPE
+1053 FTELDELDLPE

-1088 ELASEPAEEEAFTE
+1088 ASDLEEK
-1102 FNELDLPEYTEE
+1102 
-1114 DALADAQLEP
+1114 
-1124 VAESEVEPEL
+1124 
-1134 ELASEPAAEEAF
+1134 EAF
-1146 TELNELD
+1146 TELN
-1153 LPEYTEEDALA
+1153 
-1164 DAQLEPAAE
+1164 
-1173 SEVEPELELAS
+1173 
-1184 DLEEEETFT
+1184 
-1193 ELDEL
+1193 
-1198 DLPEYTEEDAL
+1198 
-1209 ADAQLESATESEV
+1209 
-1222 EPELDEL
+1222 EL

-1271 LNELDL
+1271 L
-1277 PEYTEEDAL
+1277 
-1286 ADAQLEPAVESDVE
+1286 
-1300 PELELASDL
+1300 
-1309 EEEEVFTE
+1309 
-1317 LNELDL
+1317 
-1323 PEYTEEDALADAQ
+1323 
-1336 LEPVAESE
+1336 
-1344 VEPELDLASDLEE
+1344 
-1357 EEAFTE
+1357 
-1363 LDELDLPEYTE
+1363 DELDLPEYTE

-1384 PAVESGVEP
+1384 PAAEAEVES
-1393 ELELASEPAAEEAF
+1393 ELERASDLEEKEAF
-1407 TELNELDL
+1407 TELDKLDL

-1430 LSVESEVEP
+1430 PSVESEVEP
-1439 ELGDGTET
+1439 ELCDETET

>member
-1 MDPIYLTNLRTS
+1 
-13 KFKAHT
+13 
-19 EPFMRRFFQR
+19 MRRFFQR

-533 NDEFDLSGA
+533 DDEFDLSGA

-705 HPEPAESLPELA
+705 HPESAESLPELA

-769 DDLPQPSALP
+769 DDLSQPSALP

-799 PTLEANTELELSSAE
+799 PTLEGNAELELSSAE

-822 ATNETVDELLADL
+822 ATNETADELLADL

-850 LAPDAL
+850 LAPDGL
-856 SQSVEESLTLN
+856 SQSVEEPLTLN

-883 TPSSVFDEQQVE
+883 TPSSAFDEQQVE

-919 NELDLPEYTEEDALA
+919 NELDLPEYTEEDVLA
-934 DAQLEPAAESEV
+934 DVQLEPAAESEV
-946 EPELELASEP
+946 EPDLELVNEP
-956 AEEEAFTEL
+956 VTEEAFTEL

-972 YTEEDALADAQLEPA
+972 YTEKDALADAQLEPA
-987 AESEVEPELELA
+987 AESEVEPELG
-999 SEPAEEEAF
+999 
-1008 TELNEL
+1008 
-1014 DLPEYTEE
+1014 
-1022 DALADAQLEPAAE
+1022 
-1035 SEVEP
+1035 
-1040 ELELVSEPVTEEA
+1040 
-1053 FTELNELDLPE
+1053 
-1064 YTEEDALA
+1064 
-1072 DAQLEPAAE
+1072 
-1081 SEVEPEL
+1081 
-1088 ELASEPAEEEAFTE
+1088 
-1102 FNELDLPEYTEE
+1102 
-1114 DALADAQLEP
+1114 
-1124 VAESEVEPEL
+1124 
-1134 ELASEPAAEEAF
+1134 
-1146 TELNELD
+1146 
-1153 LPEYTEEDALA
+1153 
-1164 DAQLEPAAE
+1164 
-1173 SEVEPELELAS
+1173 
-1184 DLEEEETFT
+1184 
-1193 ELDEL
+1193 DE
-1198 DLPEYTEEDAL
+1198 
-1209 ADAQLESATESEV
+1209 
-1222 EPELDEL
+1222 
-1229 DLPEYTE
+1229 
-1236 EDALADAQL
+1236 
-1245 EPAVESEVEPEL
+1245 
-1257 ELATEPAEEEVFTE
+1257 
-1271 LNELDL
+1271 
-1277 PEYTEEDAL
+1277 
-1286 ADAQLEPAVESDVE
+1286 
-1300 PELELASDL
+1300 
-1309 EEEEVFTE
+1309 
-1317 LNELDL
+1317 
-1323 PEYTEEDALADAQ
+1323 
-1336 LEPVAESE
+1336 
-1344 VEPELDLASDLEE
+1344 
-1357 EEAFTE
+1357 
-1363 LDELDLPEYTE
+1363 
-1374 EDALADAQLE
+1374 
-1384 PAVESGVEP
+1384 
-1393 ELELASEPAAEEAF
+1393 
-1407 TELNELDL
+1407 
-1415 PEYTEEDALADAQLE
+1415 
-1430 LSVESEVEP
+1430 
-1439 ELGDGTET
+1439 TET

-1479 DATQDVPP
+1479 GATQDVPP

>member
-1 MDPIYLTNLRTS
+1 
-13 KFKAHT
+13 
-19 EPFMRRFFQR
+19 MRRFFQR

-136 VPSLAQISRN
+136 VPSLEQISRN

-799 PTLEANTELELSSAE
+799 PTLEGNAELELSSAE

-822 ATNETVDELLADL
+822 ATNETADELLADL

-883 TPSSVFDEQQVE
+883 TPSSAFDEQQVE

-910 NDESDLTAL
+910 NDESDLTALNELDLPEYTEEDALADAQLEPATESEVDPELELASEPVEEEAFTELDELDLPEYTEEDALADAQLEPAVESEVEPELELASEPAEEEAFTEL

-999 SEPAEEEAF
+999 SDLEE
-1008 TELNEL
+1008 
-1014 DLPEYTEE
+1014 
-1022 DALADAQLEPAAE
+1022 
-1035 SEVEP
+1035 
-1040 ELELVSEPVTEEA
+1040 EEA

-1088 ELASEPAEEEAFTE
+1088 ELASVLEE
-1102 FNELDLPEYTEE
+1102 
-1114 DALADAQLEP
+1114 
-1124 VAESEVEPEL
+1124 
-1134 ELASEPAAEEAF
+1134 EEAF
-1146 TELNELD
+1146 TELNKLD

-1209 ADAQLESATESEV
+1209 ADAQLEPAVESEV
-1222 EPELDEL
+1222 EPELELATEPAAEEAFTELDEL

-1245 EPAVESEVEPEL
+1245 EPAAESE
-1257 ELATEPAEEEVFTE
+1257 
-1271 LNELDL
+1271 
-1277 PEYTEEDAL
+1277 
-1286 ADAQLEPAVESDVE
+1286 VE

-1384 PAVESGVEP
+1384 PAVES
-1393 ELELASEPAAEEAF
+1393 
-1407 TELNELDL
+1407 
-1415 PEYTEEDALADAQLE
+1415 
-1430 LSVESEVEP
+1430 EVEP
-1439 ELGDGTET
+1439 ELGDETET